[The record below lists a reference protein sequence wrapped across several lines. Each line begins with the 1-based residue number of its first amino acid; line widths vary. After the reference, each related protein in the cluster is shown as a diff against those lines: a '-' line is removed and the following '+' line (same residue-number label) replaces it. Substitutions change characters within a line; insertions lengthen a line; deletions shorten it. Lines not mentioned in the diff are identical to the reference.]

1 MNQIKGI
8 SPEMSNKILN
18 YVNGRAKSPEE
29 RQAMINDMLPEAV
42 EYEKQQKMRTERDA
56 MKNQLRERISKETRW
71 KQANQLQFWL
81 RSAILS
87 DMVRD
92 YARKSWGNVQGLDN
106 DEELLNA
113 FLAKNPTQAK
123 TVERYLNWELSNLDI
138 GKRLWFIQNGQTVEQ
153 EIQTPWFWRQA
164 GQIGKDVVGGVLDS
178 IVWLPKLAGKGIGNA
193 IARTAKQ
200 FWANGQK
207 VDALNQSWKDSLD
220 GKNNLGLGSDLG
232 QDQDSI
238 TYNTTNT
245 LADIAQTAVPWGI
258 VRTWAKGVQIA
269 NTTTKVGASLTKIFP
284 KMANFINKTEKGADF
299 VIWLINKAGGQVDH
313 LTQKAPILWKMLKNG
328 VEGISDT
335 VLFNAVNW
343 ETTNLEEAWIG
354 AGIGGALPVLWKALW
369 WVGNKAKNLI
379 GNSASKLELNGIL
392 NPAKLETIQQ
402 QLITE
407 GSMLPWKATPQDVG
421 KWMLERG
428 FKGSKGDI
436 VSQLNAHAQ
445 KSKSLV
451 DELLS
456 LSNSTHKVSEV
467 NEALEMLAKDY
478 STTPGLTNKAD
489 EILGMIK
496 SEYSLSEM
504 NKVKRYLDDAYNM
517 FNKNWTETA
526 GLKAEGLR
534 NIRQGI
540 KKTIEE
546 VAESEGLGNIRML
559 NNETQIARGLAD
571 GIGRKDKAD
580 IVREL
585 LSPFSSARNGAIL
598 GGLGGGVNPNDSL
611 PERIW
616 NMAKWAIIGGIL
628 GSTKFKTNVAN
639 LLKNLGGIE
648 KKEITQR
655 IATNGVSKLSEK
667 SIKTLEPVLEKVVQD
682 WDLDD
687 LISNIQRWKIGWN
700 LAEGKYNWSNV
711 LDSKNL
717 INGEKNLNKGST
729 FWRDFAE
736 NWGSRIDGSAWG
748 YNWASEWAIQGEFWS
763 LAQSDGTSKRSIVSD
778 NPTNFR
784 DLTINLKNANPKWP
798 FMDVHSIDEYAN
810 YKNFVSEDK
819 QAVISVKPD
828 GDIINFI
835 SNGKWAWKE
844 LMFSAIENWGNKM
857 DNYWEWLVG
866 YYERFWFEP
875 VAKVKFNREYA
886 PEGRDFEKFS
896 EPYIYVM
903 KHNWDA
909 PWVVRSK
916 YWSYPHKT
924 MAELKNLPTMEYDEA
939 LAYRDS
945 LLESRKMPSENFWSS
960 QTKGAILANR
970 KGYEGAKQELDNFL
984 DELAS
989 THNGKAIKTSLKFL
1003 NNDGSIREDGI
1014 KRILEKAS
1022 KKKWGI
1028 NEVNDIVRGTVLVK
1042 NTENLKSVVQDLV
1055 ERGISFD
1062 DKFTNPTILGY
1073 KDISFNY
1080 PTSKGI
1086 KAETQINIPEM
1097 IVAKEWEDAVK
1108 HGMLDQAT
1116 YDAII
1121 KKAWVKGGLG
1131 HKYYEQRRA
1140 LDEQLKN
1147 VPKSQQEGI
1156 ERQMRQIEIESQT
1169 YYAKFK

>member
-534 NIRQGI
+534 NIRQTI

-546 VAESEGLGNIRML
+546 VAESEGLGNIKML

-571 GIGRKDKAD
+571 GIGRKDKSD

-628 GSTKFKTNVAN
+628 GSTKFKSNVAN

-667 SIKTLEPVLEKVVQD
+667 SIKTLSPILEEM
-682 WDLDD
+682 
-687 LISNIQRWKIGWN
+687 IGQW
-700 LAEGKYNWSNV
+700 
-711 LDSKNL
+711 
-717 INGEKNLNKGST
+717 
-729 FWRDFAE
+729 
-736 NWGSRIDGSAWG
+736 
-748 YNWASEWAIQGEFWS
+748 
-763 LAQSDGTSKRSIVSD
+763 
-778 NPTNFR
+778 
-784 DLTINLKNANPKWP
+784 
-798 FMDVHSIDEYAN
+798 
-810 YKNFVSEDK
+810 
-819 QAVISVKPD
+819 D
-828 GDIINFI
+828 GDIDNLIAEAKNTTLKTFWNFKDI
-835 SNGKWAWKE
+835 DIYSKNEAFG
-844 LMFSAIENWGNKM
+844 
-857 DNYWEWLVG
+857 
-866 YYERFWFEP
+866 RFVSP
-875 VAKVKFNREYA
+875 
-886 PEGRDFEKFS
+886 
-896 EPYIYVM
+896 
-903 KHNWDA
+903 
-909 PWVVRSK
+909 
-916 YWSYPHKT
+916 
-924 MAELKNLPTMEYDEA
+924 
-939 LAYRDS
+939 
-945 LLESRKMPSENFWSS
+945 
-960 QTKGAILANR
+960 
-970 KGYEGAKQELDNFL
+970 
-984 DELAS
+984 
-989 THNGKAIKTSLKFL
+989 SLKEKTANWL
-1003 NNDGSIREDGI
+1003 SRHTQEKMGI
-1014 KRILEKAS
+1014 
-1022 KKKWGI
+1022 
-1028 NEVNDIVRGTVLVK
+1028 
-1042 NTENLKSVVQDLV
+1042 
-1055 ERGISFD
+1055 
-1062 DKFTNPTILGY
+1062 
-1073 KDISFNY
+1073 
-1080 PTSKGI
+1080 
-1086 KAETQINIPEM
+1086 
-1097 IVAKEWEDAVK
+1097 
-1108 HGMLDQAT
+1108 LDQALKRYGHKGVKAEDFWASYLLPEVLDDPKLYEKYPQLKDTQIIFADFHTSQKRWLQSGGSIFINSKLYEKDPTNLRSTIVHEIQHIKQDIKGMPKVYEDADIRKLDQRYMDDPREIDARRKQQEYLDFVDSQNITTKTISEKDWDYLQDGLKRKT
-1116 YDAII
+1116 YKSIKIKEIDPRLQKILQQDWITEIPRGHLISSNGIKHIFKWHWENAPWLRHNEIPVREKDIKLIPTII
-1121 KKAWVKGGLG
+1121 KEADNISMSPKVNNRGQKVIIYEKKIWND
-1131 HKYYEQRRA
+1131 YYYLEA
-1140 LDEQLKN
+1140 INNKWFLET
-1147 VPKSQQEGI
+1147 
-1156 ERQMRQIEIESQT
+1156 QT
-1169 YYAKFK
+1169 MYINQ

>member
-1 MNQIKGI
+1 MNYQIKGV

-18 YVNGRAKSPEE
+18 YVNSKANSPEE

-42 EYEKQQKMRTERDA
+42 EYEKQQKTRTERDA

-138 GKRLWFIQNGQTVEQ
+138 GKRLWFIQNWQDINIEQ
-153 EIQTPWFWRQA
+153 EIQSPGFWRKVGQA
-164 GQIGKDVVGGVLDS
+164 GKDVVGGVLDS

-200 FWANGQK
+200 FWVNGQK

-284 KMANFINKTEKGADF
+284 KMANFINKTEKGADLVAWF
-299 VIWLINKAGGQVDH
+299 LNKAWGKVDL
-313 LTQKAPILWKMLKNG
+313 LTQKAPILWKMLKSG
-328 VEGISDT
+328 FEGASDT
-335 VLFNAVNW
+335 VLFNAVNGEGTDASEMW
-343 ETTNLEEAWIG
+343 VG
-354 AGIGGALPVLWKALW
+354 AGIGAAFPVLWKALW

-489 EILGMIK
+489 EILRMIK

-628 GSTKFKTNVAN
+628 GSTKFKSNVAN

-655 IATNGVSKLSEK
+655 IATNGASKLSEK
-667 SIKTLEPVLEKVVQD
+667 SIKTLSPILEEMIGQ
-682 WDLDD
+682 WDGDIDNLIAEAKNTTLKTFWNFKDIDIYSKNEVFGRFVSPALKEKTVSWLSRYTQEKMGILDQALKRYGHKGVKAEDFWASYLLPEVLDD
-687 LISNIQRWKIGWN
+687 PKLYEKYPQLKDTQVIFADFHTSQKRWLQSGGSIFINSKLYEKDPRNLRSTIVHEIQHIKQDIKGMPKVYEDADIRKLDQRYMDDPREIDARRKQQEYLDFVDSQKESGNSFEILQKEFPNVKEVGEWEFGKIY
-700 LAEGKYNWSNV
+700 EGV
-711 LDSKNL
+711 
-717 INGEKNLNKGST
+717 KGS
-729 FWRDFAE
+729 DAE
-736 NWGSRIDGSAWG
+736 RLLIKQKWGEVRGA
-748 YNWASEWAIQGEFWS
+748 Y
-763 LAQSDGTSKRSIVSD
+763 
-778 NPTNFR
+778 
-784 DLTINLKNANPKWP
+784 
-798 FMDVHSIDEYAN
+798 N
-810 YKNFVSEDK
+810 YKNEPVDLIWGKYDSSKKTWLGLAKIVKKHPEALGKIQWYLDNLPETFRDK
-819 QAVISVKPD
+819 ETIVLWNEYSIAVIKLQYH
-828 GDIINFI
+828 G
-835 SNGKWAWKE
+835 
-844 LMFSAIENWGNKM
+844 ENK
-857 DNYWEWLVG
+857 
-866 YYERFWFEP
+866 
-875 VAKVKFNREYA
+875 
-886 PEGRDFEKFS
+886 
-896 EPYIYVM
+896 
-903 KHNWDA
+903 
-909 PWVVRSK
+909 
-916 YWSYPHKT
+916 
-924 MAELKNLPTMEYDEA
+924 
-939 LAYRDS
+939 
-945 LLESRKMPSENFWSS
+945 
-960 QTKGAILANR
+960 
-970 KGYEGAKQELDNFL
+970 
-984 DELAS
+984 
-989 THNGKAIKTSLKFL
+989 
-1003 NNDGSIREDGI
+1003 
-1014 KRILEKAS
+1014 KRIMTAYEK
-1022 KKKWGI
+1022 
-1028 NEVNDIVRGTVLVK
+1028 N
-1042 NTENLKSVVQDLV
+1042 
-1055 ERGISFD
+1055 
-1062 DKFTNPTILGY
+1062 
-1073 KDISFNY
+1073 
-1080 PTSKGI
+1080 
-1086 KAETQINIPEM
+1086 
-1097 IVAKEWEDAVK
+1097 
-1108 HGMLDQAT
+1108 
-1116 YDAII
+1116 
-1121 KKAWVKGGLG
+1121 
-1131 HKYYEQRRA
+1131 
-1140 LDEQLKN
+1140 
-1147 VPKSQQEGI
+1147 
-1156 ERQMRQIEIESQT
+1156 
-1169 YYAKFK
+1169 

>member
-1 MNQIKGI
+1 MNYQIKGV

-18 YVNGRAKSPEE
+18 YVNSKANSPEE

-123 TVERYLNWELSNLDI
+123 TIERYLNWELSNLDI

-628 GSTKFKTNVAN
+628 GSTKFKSNVAN

-655 IATNGVSKLSEK
+655 IATNWASKLSEK
-667 SIKTLEPVLEKVVQD
+667 SVKTLSPILEEMIGQ
-682 WDLDD
+682 WDGDIDNLIAEAKNTTLKTFWNFNDIDIYSKNEAFGRFVAPSLKEKTASWLSRHTQEKMGILDQALKRYGHKGVKTEDFWASYLLPEVLDD
-687 LISNIQRWKIGWN
+687 PKLYEKYPQLKDTQVIFADFHTSQKRWLQSGGSIFINSKLYEKDPRNLRSTIVHEIQHIKQDIKGMPKVYEDADIRKLDQRYMDDPREIDARRKQQEYLDFVDSQKKSGNSFEILQKEFPNVKEVGEWEFGKIY
-700 LAEGKYNWSNV
+700 EGV
-711 LDSKNL
+711 
-717 INGEKNLNKGST
+717 KGS
-729 FWRDFAE
+729 DAE
-736 NWGSRIDGSAWG
+736 RLLIKQKWGEVRGA
-748 YNWASEWAIQGEFWS
+748 Y
-763 LAQSDGTSKRSIVSD
+763 
-778 NPTNFR
+778 
-784 DLTINLKNANPKWP
+784 
-798 FMDVHSIDEYAN
+798 N
-810 YKNFVSEDK
+810 YKNEPVDLIWGKYDSSKKTWLGLAKIVKKHPEALGKIQWYLDNLPETFRDK
-819 QAVISVKPD
+819 ETIVLWNEYSIAVIKLQYH
-828 GDIINFI
+828 G
-835 SNGKWAWKE
+835 
-844 LMFSAIENWGNKM
+844 ENK
-857 DNYWEWLVG
+857 
-866 YYERFWFEP
+866 
-875 VAKVKFNREYA
+875 
-886 PEGRDFEKFS
+886 
-896 EPYIYVM
+896 
-903 KHNWDA
+903 
-909 PWVVRSK
+909 
-916 YWSYPHKT
+916 
-924 MAELKNLPTMEYDEA
+924 
-939 LAYRDS
+939 
-945 LLESRKMPSENFWSS
+945 
-960 QTKGAILANR
+960 
-970 KGYEGAKQELDNFL
+970 
-984 DELAS
+984 
-989 THNGKAIKTSLKFL
+989 
-1003 NNDGSIREDGI
+1003 
-1014 KRILEKAS
+1014 KRIMTAYEK
-1022 KKKWGI
+1022 
-1028 NEVNDIVRGTVLVK
+1028 N
-1042 NTENLKSVVQDLV
+1042 
-1055 ERGISFD
+1055 
-1062 DKFTNPTILGY
+1062 
-1073 KDISFNY
+1073 
-1080 PTSKGI
+1080 
-1086 KAETQINIPEM
+1086 
-1097 IVAKEWEDAVK
+1097 
-1108 HGMLDQAT
+1108 
-1116 YDAII
+1116 
-1121 KKAWVKGGLG
+1121 
-1131 HKYYEQRRA
+1131 
-1140 LDEQLKN
+1140 
-1147 VPKSQQEGI
+1147 
-1156 ERQMRQIEIESQT
+1156 
-1169 YYAKFK
+1169 

>member
-1 MNQIKGI
+1 MNYQIKGV

-18 YVNGRAKSPEE
+18 YVNSKANSPEE

-123 TVERYLNWELSNLDI
+123 TVERYLNWELNNLDI

-343 ETTNLEEAWIG
+343 ETTNLEEAGIG

-598 GGLGGGVNPNDSL
+598 GGIGGGATPNDSL

-616 NMAKWAIIGGIL
+616 NIAKWAIIGGII
-628 GSTKFKTNVAN
+628 GNTKFKSNVAN

-655 IATNGVSKLSEK
+655 IATKWASKLSEK
-667 SIKTLEPVLEKVVQD
+667 SVKTLSPILEEMIGQ
-682 WDLDD
+682 WDGDIDNLIAEAKNTTLKTFWNFNDIDIYSKNEAFGRFVAPSLKEKTASWLSRHTQEKMGILDQALKRYGHKGVKAEDFWASYLLPEVLDD
-687 LISNIQRWKIGWN
+687 PKLYEKYPQLKDTQVIFADFHTSQKRWLQSGGSIFINSKLYEKDPRNLRSTIVHEIQHIKQDIKGMPKVYEDADIRKLDQRYMDDPREIDARRKQQEYLDFVDSQKKSGNSFEILQKEFPNVKEVGEWEFGKIY
-700 LAEGKYNWSNV
+700 EGV
-711 LDSKNL
+711 
-717 INGEKNLNKGST
+717 KGS
-729 FWRDFAE
+729 DAE
-736 NWGSRIDGSAWG
+736 RLLIKQKWGEVRGA
-748 YNWASEWAIQGEFWS
+748 Y
-763 LAQSDGTSKRSIVSD
+763 
-778 NPTNFR
+778 
-784 DLTINLKNANPKWP
+784 
-798 FMDVHSIDEYAN
+798 N
-810 YKNFVSEDK
+810 YKNEPVDLIWGKYDSSKKTWLGLAKIVKKHPEALGKIQWYLDNLPETFRDK
-819 QAVISVKPD
+819 ETIVLWNEYSIAVIKLQYH
-828 GDIINFI
+828 G
-835 SNGKWAWKE
+835 
-844 LMFSAIENWGNKM
+844 ENK
-857 DNYWEWLVG
+857 
-866 YYERFWFEP
+866 
-875 VAKVKFNREYA
+875 
-886 PEGRDFEKFS
+886 
-896 EPYIYVM
+896 
-903 KHNWDA
+903 
-909 PWVVRSK
+909 
-916 YWSYPHKT
+916 
-924 MAELKNLPTMEYDEA
+924 
-939 LAYRDS
+939 
-945 LLESRKMPSENFWSS
+945 
-960 QTKGAILANR
+960 
-970 KGYEGAKQELDNFL
+970 
-984 DELAS
+984 
-989 THNGKAIKTSLKFL
+989 
-1003 NNDGSIREDGI
+1003 
-1014 KRILEKAS
+1014 KRIMTAYEK
-1022 KKKWGI
+1022 
-1028 NEVNDIVRGTVLVK
+1028 N
-1042 NTENLKSVVQDLV
+1042 
-1055 ERGISFD
+1055 
-1062 DKFTNPTILGY
+1062 
-1073 KDISFNY
+1073 
-1080 PTSKGI
+1080 
-1086 KAETQINIPEM
+1086 
-1097 IVAKEWEDAVK
+1097 
-1108 HGMLDQAT
+1108 
-1116 YDAII
+1116 
-1121 KKAWVKGGLG
+1121 
-1131 HKYYEQRRA
+1131 
-1140 LDEQLKN
+1140 
-1147 VPKSQQEGI
+1147 
-1156 ERQMRQIEIESQT
+1156 
-1169 YYAKFK
+1169 

>member
-1 MNQIKGI
+1 
-8 SPEMSNKILN
+8 MSNKILN

-29 RQAMINDMLPEAV
+29 RQSMINDMLPEAV

-123 TVERYLNWELSNLDI
+123 TVEKYLNWELSNLDI

-200 FWANGQK
+200 FWANEQK

-245 LADIAQTAVPWGI
+245 LADIAQVATPWG
-258 VRTWAKGVQIA
+258 RTRAGGKGIQLA
-269 NTTTKVGASLTKIFP
+269 NTSTKIGTTLTKLFP
-284 KMANFINKTEKGADF
+284 KMANAINKTEKGADF

-496 SEYSLSEM
+496 NEYSLSEM

-628 GSTKFKTNVAN
+628 GSTKFKSNVAN

-655 IATNGVSKLSEK
+655 IATNWASKLSEK
-667 SIKTLEPVLEKVVQD
+667 SVKTLSPILEEM
-682 WDLDD
+682 
-687 LISNIQRWKIGWN
+687 IGQW
-700 LAEGKYNWSNV
+700 
-711 LDSKNL
+711 
-717 INGEKNLNKGST
+717 
-729 FWRDFAE
+729 
-736 NWGSRIDGSAWG
+736 
-748 YNWASEWAIQGEFWS
+748 
-763 LAQSDGTSKRSIVSD
+763 
-778 NPTNFR
+778 
-784 DLTINLKNANPKWP
+784 
-798 FMDVHSIDEYAN
+798 
-810 YKNFVSEDK
+810 
-819 QAVISVKPD
+819 D
-828 GDIINFI
+828 GDIDNLIAEAKNTTLKTFWNFNDI
-835 SNGKWAWKE
+835 DIYSKNEAFG
-844 LMFSAIENWGNKM
+844 
-857 DNYWEWLVG
+857 
-866 YYERFWFEP
+866 RF
-875 VAKVKFNREYA
+875 VA
-886 PEGRDFEKFS
+886 P
-896 EPYIYVM
+896 
-903 KHNWDA
+903 
-909 PWVVRSK
+909 
-916 YWSYPHKT
+916 
-924 MAELKNLPTMEYDEA
+924 
-939 LAYRDS
+939 
-945 LLESRKMPSENFWSS
+945 
-960 QTKGAILANR
+960 
-970 KGYEGAKQELDNFL
+970 
-984 DELAS
+984 
-989 THNGKAIKTSLKFL
+989 SLKEKTANWL
-1003 NNDGSIREDGI
+1003 SRHTQEKMGI
-1014 KRILEKAS
+1014 
-1022 KKKWGI
+1022 
-1028 NEVNDIVRGTVLVK
+1028 
-1042 NTENLKSVVQDLV
+1042 
-1055 ERGISFD
+1055 
-1062 DKFTNPTILGY
+1062 
-1073 KDISFNY
+1073 
-1080 PTSKGI
+1080 
-1086 KAETQINIPEM
+1086 
-1097 IVAKEWEDAVK
+1097 
-1108 HGMLDQAT
+1108 LDQALKRYGHKGVKAEDFWASYLLPEVLDDPKLYEKYPQLKDTQVIFADFHTSQKRWLQSGGSIFINSKLYEKDPRNLRSTIVHEIQHIKQDIKGMPKVYEDADIRKLDQRYMDDPREIDARRKQQEYLDFVDSQNTTSKTISEKDWAYLQDGLNSKT
-1116 YDAII
+1116 YKSIKIKEIDPRLQKILQQDWITEIPRGHLISSNGIKHIFKWHWENAPWLRHNEIPVREKDIKLIPTII
-1121 KKAWVKGGLG
+1121 KEADNISMSPKVNNRGQKVIIYEKKIWND
-1131 HKYYEQRRA
+1131 YYYLEA
-1140 LDEQLKN
+1140 INNKWFLET
-1147 VPKSQQEGI
+1147 
-1156 ERQMRQIEIESQT
+1156 QT
-1169 YYAKFK
+1169 MYINQ

>member
-1 MNQIKGI
+1 MNYQIKGV

-18 YVNGRAKSPEE
+18 YVNSKANSPEE

-42 EYEKQQKMRTERDA
+42 EYEKQQKTRTERDA

-92 YARKSWGNVQGLDN
+92 YARKSWGNIQGLDN

-123 TVERYLNWELSNLDI
+123 TVEKYLNWELSNLDI

-445 KSKSLV
+445 KSRNLV
-451 DELLS
+451 DELLW
-456 LSNSTHKVSEV
+456 LSNSTHRVNEV
-467 NEALEMLAKDY
+467 NQALEMLSKDY
-478 STTPGLTNKAD
+478 LEYPWLKEKASEIVGLMK
-489 EILGMIK
+489 E
-496 SEYSLSEM
+496 EYTLSEM
-504 NKVKRYLDDAYNM
+504 NKVKRHLDDAYNM

-598 GGLGGGVNPNDSL
+598 GGIWGGATPNDSL

-616 NMAKWAIIGGIL
+616 NIAKWAIIGGII
-628 GSTKFKTNVAN
+628 GNTKFKSNVAN

-655 IATNGVSKLSEK
+655 IATNGGSKLSEK
-667 SIKTLEPVLEKVVQD
+667 SIKTLSPILEEMIGQ
-682 WDLDD
+682 WDGDIDNLIAEAKNTTLKTFWNFNDIDIYSKNEAFGRFVAPSLKEKTASWLSRHTQEKMGILDQALKRYGHKGVKAEDFWASYLLPEVLDD
-687 LISNIQRWKIGWN
+687 PKLYEKYPQLKDTQVIFADFHTSQKRWLQSGGSIFINSKLYEKDPRNLRSTIVHEIQHIKQDIKGMPKVYEDADIRKLDQRYMDDPREIDARRKQQEYLDFVDSQKKSGNSFEILQKEFPNVKEVGEWEFGKIY
-700 LAEGKYNWSNV
+700 EGV
-711 LDSKNL
+711 
-717 INGEKNLNKGST
+717 KGS
-729 FWRDFAE
+729 DAE
-736 NWGSRIDGSAWG
+736 RLLIKQKWGEVRGA
-748 YNWASEWAIQGEFWS
+748 Y
-763 LAQSDGTSKRSIVSD
+763 
-778 NPTNFR
+778 
-784 DLTINLKNANPKWP
+784 
-798 FMDVHSIDEYAN
+798 N
-810 YKNFVSEDK
+810 YKNEPVDLIWGKYDSSKKTWLGLAKIVKKHPEALGKIQWYLDNLPETFRDK
-819 QAVISVKPD
+819 ETIVLWNEYSIAVIKLQYH
-828 GDIINFI
+828 G
-835 SNGKWAWKE
+835 
-844 LMFSAIENWGNKM
+844 ENK
-857 DNYWEWLVG
+857 
-866 YYERFWFEP
+866 
-875 VAKVKFNREYA
+875 
-886 PEGRDFEKFS
+886 
-896 EPYIYVM
+896 
-903 KHNWDA
+903 
-909 PWVVRSK
+909 
-916 YWSYPHKT
+916 
-924 MAELKNLPTMEYDEA
+924 
-939 LAYRDS
+939 
-945 LLESRKMPSENFWSS
+945 
-960 QTKGAILANR
+960 
-970 KGYEGAKQELDNFL
+970 
-984 DELAS
+984 
-989 THNGKAIKTSLKFL
+989 
-1003 NNDGSIREDGI
+1003 
-1014 KRILEKAS
+1014 KRIMTAYEK
-1022 KKKWGI
+1022 
-1028 NEVNDIVRGTVLVK
+1028 N
-1042 NTENLKSVVQDLV
+1042 
-1055 ERGISFD
+1055 
-1062 DKFTNPTILGY
+1062 
-1073 KDISFNY
+1073 
-1080 PTSKGI
+1080 
-1086 KAETQINIPEM
+1086 
-1097 IVAKEWEDAVK
+1097 
-1108 HGMLDQAT
+1108 
-1116 YDAII
+1116 
-1121 KKAWVKGGLG
+1121 
-1131 HKYYEQRRA
+1131 
-1140 LDEQLKN
+1140 
-1147 VPKSQQEGI
+1147 
-1156 ERQMRQIEIESQT
+1156 
-1169 YYAKFK
+1169 

>member
-1 MNQIKGI
+1 
-8 SPEMSNKILN
+8 MSNKILN

-178 IVWLPKLAGKGIGNA
+178 IVWLPKLAGKGIGNV

-354 AGIGGALPVLWKALW
+354 VGIGGALPVLWKALW

-628 GSTKFKTNVAN
+628 GSTKFKSNVAN

-655 IATNGVSKLSEK
+655 IATNGGSKLSEK
-667 SIKTLEPVLEKVVQD
+667 SIKTLSPILEEM
-682 WDLDD
+682 
-687 LISNIQRWKIGWN
+687 IGQW
-700 LAEGKYNWSNV
+700 
-711 LDSKNL
+711 
-717 INGEKNLNKGST
+717 
-729 FWRDFAE
+729 
-736 NWGSRIDGSAWG
+736 
-748 YNWASEWAIQGEFWS
+748 
-763 LAQSDGTSKRSIVSD
+763 
-778 NPTNFR
+778 
-784 DLTINLKNANPKWP
+784 
-798 FMDVHSIDEYAN
+798 
-810 YKNFVSEDK
+810 
-819 QAVISVKPD
+819 D
-828 GDIINFI
+828 GDIDNLIAEAKNTTLKTFWNFNDI
-835 SNGKWAWKE
+835 DIYSKNEAFG
-844 LMFSAIENWGNKM
+844 
-857 DNYWEWLVG
+857 
-866 YYERFWFEP
+866 RF
-875 VAKVKFNREYA
+875 VA
-886 PEGRDFEKFS
+886 P
-896 EPYIYVM
+896 
-903 KHNWDA
+903 
-909 PWVVRSK
+909 
-916 YWSYPHKT
+916 
-924 MAELKNLPTMEYDEA
+924 
-939 LAYRDS
+939 
-945 LLESRKMPSENFWSS
+945 
-960 QTKGAILANR
+960 
-970 KGYEGAKQELDNFL
+970 
-984 DELAS
+984 
-989 THNGKAIKTSLKFL
+989 SLKEKTANWL
-1003 NNDGSIREDGI
+1003 SRHTQEKMGI
-1014 KRILEKAS
+1014 
-1022 KKKWGI
+1022 
-1028 NEVNDIVRGTVLVK
+1028 
-1042 NTENLKSVVQDLV
+1042 
-1055 ERGISFD
+1055 
-1062 DKFTNPTILGY
+1062 
-1073 KDISFNY
+1073 
-1080 PTSKGI
+1080 
-1086 KAETQINIPEM
+1086 
-1097 IVAKEWEDAVK
+1097 
-1108 HGMLDQAT
+1108 LDQALKRYGHKGVKAEDFWASYLLPEVLDDPKLYEKYPQLKDTQVIFADFHTSQKRWLQSGGSIFINSKLYEKDPRNLRSTIVHEIQHIKQDIKGMPKVYEDADIRKLDQRYMDDPREIDARRKQQEYLDFVDSQNTTSKTISEKDWAYLQDGLNSKT
-1116 YDAII
+1116 YKSIKIKEIDPRLQKILQQDWITEIPRGHLISSNGIKHIFKWHWENAPWLRHNEIPVREKDIKLIPTII
-1121 KKAWVKGGLG
+1121 KEADNISMSPKVNNRGQKVIIYEKKIWND
-1131 HKYYEQRRA
+1131 YYYLEA
-1140 LDEQLKN
+1140 INNKWFLET
-1147 VPKSQQEGI
+1147 
-1156 ERQMRQIEIESQT
+1156 QT
-1169 YYAKFK
+1169 MYINQ

>member
-1 MNQIKGI
+1 
-8 SPEMSNKILN
+8 MSNKILN

-354 AGIGGALPVLWKALW
+354 VGIGGALPVLWKALW

-628 GSTKFKTNVAN
+628 GSTKFKSNVAN

-655 IATNGVSKLSEK
+655 IATNGGSKLSEK
-667 SIKTLEPVLEKVVQD
+667 SIKTLSPILEEM
-682 WDLDD
+682 
-687 LISNIQRWKIGWN
+687 IGQW
-700 LAEGKYNWSNV
+700 
-711 LDSKNL
+711 
-717 INGEKNLNKGST
+717 
-729 FWRDFAE
+729 
-736 NWGSRIDGSAWG
+736 
-748 YNWASEWAIQGEFWS
+748 
-763 LAQSDGTSKRSIVSD
+763 
-778 NPTNFR
+778 
-784 DLTINLKNANPKWP
+784 
-798 FMDVHSIDEYAN
+798 
-810 YKNFVSEDK
+810 
-819 QAVISVKPD
+819 D
-828 GDIINFI
+828 GDIDNLIAEAKNTTLKTFWNFNDI
-835 SNGKWAWKE
+835 DIYSKNEAFG
-844 LMFSAIENWGNKM
+844 
-857 DNYWEWLVG
+857 
-866 YYERFWFEP
+866 RF
-875 VAKVKFNREYA
+875 VA
-886 PEGRDFEKFS
+886 P
-896 EPYIYVM
+896 
-903 KHNWDA
+903 
-909 PWVVRSK
+909 
-916 YWSYPHKT
+916 
-924 MAELKNLPTMEYDEA
+924 
-939 LAYRDS
+939 
-945 LLESRKMPSENFWSS
+945 
-960 QTKGAILANR
+960 
-970 KGYEGAKQELDNFL
+970 
-984 DELAS
+984 
-989 THNGKAIKTSLKFL
+989 SLKEKTANWL
-1003 NNDGSIREDGI
+1003 SRHTQEKMGI
-1014 KRILEKAS
+1014 
-1022 KKKWGI
+1022 
-1028 NEVNDIVRGTVLVK
+1028 
-1042 NTENLKSVVQDLV
+1042 
-1055 ERGISFD
+1055 
-1062 DKFTNPTILGY
+1062 
-1073 KDISFNY
+1073 
-1080 PTSKGI
+1080 
-1086 KAETQINIPEM
+1086 
-1097 IVAKEWEDAVK
+1097 
-1108 HGMLDQAT
+1108 LDQALKRYGHKGVKAEDFWASYLLPEVLDDPKLYEKYPQLKDTQVIFADFHTSQKRWLQSGGSIFINSKLYEKDPRNLRSTIVHEIQHIKQDIKGMPKVYEDADIRKLDQRYMDDPREIDARRKQQEYLDFVDSQNTTSKTISEKDWAYLQDGLNSKT
-1116 YDAII
+1116 YKSIKIKEIDPRLQKILQQDWITEIPRGHLISSNGIKHIFKWHWENAPWLRHNEIPVREKDIKLIPTII
-1121 KKAWVKGGLG
+1121 KEADNISMSPKVNNRGQKVIIYEKKIWND
-1131 HKYYEQRRA
+1131 YYYLEA
-1140 LDEQLKN
+1140 INNKWFLET
-1147 VPKSQQEGI
+1147 
-1156 ERQMRQIEIESQT
+1156 QT
-1169 YYAKFK
+1169 MYINQ

>member
-1 MNQIKGI
+1 M
-8 SPEMSNKILN
+8 
-18 YVNGRAKSPEE
+18 
-29 RQAMINDMLPEAV
+29 
-42 EYEKQQKMRTERDA
+42 
-56 MKNQLRERISKETRW
+56 
-71 KQANQLQFWL
+71 

-92 YARKSWGNVQGLDN
+92 YARNSGGNVKGLDN

-138 GKRLWFIQNGQTVEQ
+138 CKRLWFIQNWQDINIEQ
-153 EIQTPWFWRQA
+153 EIQSPGFWRKV
-164 GQIGKDVVGGVLDS
+164 GQVGKDVVGGVLDS

-207 VDALNQSWKDSLD
+207 VDAFNQSWKDSLD

-245 LADIAQTAVPWGI
+245 LADIAQVATPWG
-258 VRTWAKGVQIA
+258 RTRVGGKGIQLA
-269 NTTTKVGASLTKIFP
+269 NTSTKIGTTLTKLFP
-284 KMANFINKTEKGADF
+284 KMANAINKTEKGADF

-343 ETTNLEEAWIG
+343 ETTNLEEAGIG

-467 NEALEMLAKDY
+467 NEALEMLSKDY
-478 STTPGLTNKAD
+478 LEYPWLKEKASEIVGLMK
-489 EILGMIK
+489 E
-496 SEYSLSEM
+496 EYTLSEM
-504 NKVKRYLDDAYNM
+504 NKVKRHLDDAYNM

-628 GSTKFKTNVAN
+628 GSTKFKSNVAN

-648 KKEITQR
+648 KKEIAQR

-667 SIKTLEPVLEKVVQD
+667 SIKTLSPILEEM
-682 WDLDD
+682 
-687 LISNIQRWKIGWN
+687 IGQW
-700 LAEGKYNWSNV
+700 
-711 LDSKNL
+711 
-717 INGEKNLNKGST
+717 
-729 FWRDFAE
+729 
-736 NWGSRIDGSAWG
+736 
-748 YNWASEWAIQGEFWS
+748 
-763 LAQSDGTSKRSIVSD
+763 
-778 NPTNFR
+778 
-784 DLTINLKNANPKWP
+784 
-798 FMDVHSIDEYAN
+798 
-810 YKNFVSEDK
+810 
-819 QAVISVKPD
+819 D
-828 GDIINFI
+828 GDIDNLIAEAKNTTLKTFWNFKDI
-835 SNGKWAWKE
+835 DIYSKNEAFG
-844 LMFSAIENWGNKM
+844 
-857 DNYWEWLVG
+857 
-866 YYERFWFEP
+866 RFVSP
-875 VAKVKFNREYA
+875 
-886 PEGRDFEKFS
+886 
-896 EPYIYVM
+896 
-903 KHNWDA
+903 
-909 PWVVRSK
+909 
-916 YWSYPHKT
+916 
-924 MAELKNLPTMEYDEA
+924 
-939 LAYRDS
+939 
-945 LLESRKMPSENFWSS
+945 
-960 QTKGAILANR
+960 
-970 KGYEGAKQELDNFL
+970 
-984 DELAS
+984 
-989 THNGKAIKTSLKFL
+989 SLKEKTANWL
-1003 NNDGSIREDGI
+1003 SRHTQEKMGI
-1014 KRILEKAS
+1014 
-1022 KKKWGI
+1022 
-1028 NEVNDIVRGTVLVK
+1028 
-1042 NTENLKSVVQDLV
+1042 
-1055 ERGISFD
+1055 
-1062 DKFTNPTILGY
+1062 
-1073 KDISFNY
+1073 
-1080 PTSKGI
+1080 
-1086 KAETQINIPEM
+1086 
-1097 IVAKEWEDAVK
+1097 
-1108 HGMLDQAT
+1108 LDQALKRYGHKGVKAEDFWASYLLPEVLDDPKLYEKYPQLKDTQIIFADFHTSQKRWLQSGGSIFINSKLYEKDPTNLRSTIVHEIQHIKQDIKGMPKVYEDADIRKLDQRYMDDPREIDARRKQQEYLDFVDSQNITTKTISEKDWDYLQDGLKRKT
-1116 YDAII
+1116 YKSIKIKEIDPRLQKILQQDWITEIPRGHLISSNGIKHIFKWHWENAPWLRHNEIPVREKDIKLIPTII
-1121 KKAWVKGGLG
+1121 KEADNISMSPKVNNRGQKVIIYEKKIWND
-1131 HKYYEQRRA
+1131 YYYLEA
-1140 LDEQLKN
+1140 INNKWFLET
-1147 VPKSQQEGI
+1147 
-1156 ERQMRQIEIESQT
+1156 QT
-1169 YYAKFK
+1169 MYINQ

>member
-1 MNQIKGI
+1 
-8 SPEMSNKILN
+8 MSNKILN
-18 YVNGRAKSPEE
+18 YVNSKANSPEE

-42 EYEKQQKMRTERDA
+42 EYEKQQKTRTERDA

-92 YARKSWGNVQGLDN
+92 YARKSWGNIQGLDN

-123 TVERYLNWELSNLDI
+123 TVEKYLNWELSNLDI

-238 TYNTTNT
+238 AYNTTNT
-245 LADIAQTAVPWGI
+245 LADIAQTAIPWGI

-284 KMANFINKTEKGADF
+284 KMANFINKTEKGADL
-299 VIWLINKAGGQVDH
+299 VAWLLNKAWGNVDL
-313 LTQKAPILWKMLKNG
+313 LTQKAPILWKMLKSG
-328 VEGISDT
+328 FEGASDT
-335 VLFNAVNW
+335 VLFNAVNGEGTDTSEMW
-343 ETTNLEEAWIG
+343 VG
-354 AGIGGALPVLWKALW
+354 AGIGAAFPVLWKALW
-369 WVGNKAKNLI
+369 WIGNKAKNLI

-436 VSQLNAHAQ
+436 VNQLNAHAQ
-445 KSKSLV
+445 KSRNLV
-451 DELLS
+451 DELLW
-456 LSNSTHKVSEV
+456 LSNSTHRVNEV
-467 NEALEMLAKDY
+467 NQALEMLSKDY
-478 STTPGLTNKAD
+478 LEYPWLKEKASEIVGLMK
-489 EILGMIK
+489 E
-496 SEYSLSEM
+496 EYTLSEM
-504 NKVKRYLDDAYNM
+504 NKVKRHLDDAYNM

-598 GGLGGGVNPNDSL
+598 GGIWGGATPNDSL

-616 NMAKWAIIGGIL
+616 NIAKWAIIGGII
-628 GSTKFKTNVAN
+628 GNTKFKSNVAN

-655 IATNGVSKLSEK
+655 IATNGGSKLSEK
-667 SIKTLEPVLEKVVQD
+667 SIKTLSPILEEMIGQ
-682 WDLDD
+682 WDGDIDNLIAEAKNTTLKTFWNFNDIDIYSKNEAFGRFVAPSLKEKTASWLSRHTQEKMGILDQALKRYGHKGVKAEDFWASYLLPEVLDD
-687 LISNIQRWKIGWN
+687 PKLYEKYPQLKDTQVIFADFHTSQKRWLQSGGSIFINSKLYEKDPRNLRSTIVHEIQHIKQDIKGMPKVYEDADIRKLDQRYMDDPREIDARRKQQEYLDFVDSQKKSGNSFEILQKEFPNVKEVGEWEFGKIY
-700 LAEGKYNWSNV
+700 EGV
-711 LDSKNL
+711 
-717 INGEKNLNKGST
+717 KGS
-729 FWRDFAE
+729 DAE
-736 NWGSRIDGSAWG
+736 RLLIKQKWGEVRGA
-748 YNWASEWAIQGEFWS
+748 Y
-763 LAQSDGTSKRSIVSD
+763 
-778 NPTNFR
+778 
-784 DLTINLKNANPKWP
+784 
-798 FMDVHSIDEYAN
+798 N
-810 YKNFVSEDK
+810 YKNEPVDLIWGKYDSSKKTWLGLAKIVKKHPEALGKIQWYLDNLPETFRDK
-819 QAVISVKPD
+819 ETIVLWNEYSIAVIKLQYH
-828 GDIINFI
+828 G
-835 SNGKWAWKE
+835 
-844 LMFSAIENWGNKM
+844 ENK
-857 DNYWEWLVG
+857 
-866 YYERFWFEP
+866 
-875 VAKVKFNREYA
+875 
-886 PEGRDFEKFS
+886 
-896 EPYIYVM
+896 
-903 KHNWDA
+903 
-909 PWVVRSK
+909 
-916 YWSYPHKT
+916 
-924 MAELKNLPTMEYDEA
+924 
-939 LAYRDS
+939 
-945 LLESRKMPSENFWSS
+945 
-960 QTKGAILANR
+960 
-970 KGYEGAKQELDNFL
+970 
-984 DELAS
+984 
-989 THNGKAIKTSLKFL
+989 
-1003 NNDGSIREDGI
+1003 
-1014 KRILEKAS
+1014 KRIMTAYEK
-1022 KKKWGI
+1022 
-1028 NEVNDIVRGTVLVK
+1028 N
-1042 NTENLKSVVQDLV
+1042 
-1055 ERGISFD
+1055 
-1062 DKFTNPTILGY
+1062 
-1073 KDISFNY
+1073 
-1080 PTSKGI
+1080 
-1086 KAETQINIPEM
+1086 
-1097 IVAKEWEDAVK
+1097 
-1108 HGMLDQAT
+1108 
-1116 YDAII
+1116 
-1121 KKAWVKGGLG
+1121 
-1131 HKYYEQRRA
+1131 
-1140 LDEQLKN
+1140 
-1147 VPKSQQEGI
+1147 
-1156 ERQMRQIEIESQT
+1156 
-1169 YYAKFK
+1169 

>member
-1 MNQIKGI
+1 
-8 SPEMSNKILN
+8 MSNKILN

-123 TVERYLNWELSNLDI
+123 TVEKYLNWELSNLDI

-200 FWANGQK
+200 FWANEQK

-245 LADIAQTAVPWGI
+245 LADIAQVATPWG
-258 VRTWAKGVQIA
+258 RTRAGGKGIQLA
-269 NTTTKVGASLTKIFP
+269 NTSTKIGTTLTKLFP
-284 KMANFINKTEKGADF
+284 KMANAINKTEKGADF

-369 WVGNKAKNLI
+369 WVENKAKNLI

-489 EILGMIK
+489 EILRMIK

-628 GSTKFKTNVAN
+628 GSTKFKSNVAN

-655 IATNGVSKLSEK
+655 IATNGGSKLSEK
-667 SIKTLEPVLEKVVQD
+667 SIKTLSPILEEMIGQ
-682 WDLDD
+682 WDGDIDNLIAEAKNTTLKTFWNFNDIDIYSKNEAFGRFVAPSLKEKTASWLSRHTQEKMGILDQALKRYGHKGVKAEDFWASYLLPEVLDD
-687 LISNIQRWKIGWN
+687 PKLYEKYPQLKDTQVIFADFHTSQKRWLQSGGSIFINSKLYEKDPRNLRSTIVHEIQHIKQDIKGMPKVYEDADIRKLDQRYMDDPREIDARRKQQEYLDFVDSQKKSGNSFEILQKEFPNVKEVGEWEFGKIY
-700 LAEGKYNWSNV
+700 EGV
-711 LDSKNL
+711 
-717 INGEKNLNKGST
+717 KGS
-729 FWRDFAE
+729 DAE
-736 NWGSRIDGSAWG
+736 RLLIKQKWGEVRGA
-748 YNWASEWAIQGEFWS
+748 Y
-763 LAQSDGTSKRSIVSD
+763 
-778 NPTNFR
+778 
-784 DLTINLKNANPKWP
+784 
-798 FMDVHSIDEYAN
+798 N
-810 YKNFVSEDK
+810 YKNEPVDLIWGKYDSSKKTWLGLAKIVKKHPEALGKIQWYLDNLPETFRDK
-819 QAVISVKPD
+819 ETIVLWNEYSIAVIKLQYH
-828 GDIINFI
+828 G
-835 SNGKWAWKE
+835 
-844 LMFSAIENWGNKM
+844 ENK
-857 DNYWEWLVG
+857 
-866 YYERFWFEP
+866 
-875 VAKVKFNREYA
+875 
-886 PEGRDFEKFS
+886 
-896 EPYIYVM
+896 
-903 KHNWDA
+903 
-909 PWVVRSK
+909 
-916 YWSYPHKT
+916 
-924 MAELKNLPTMEYDEA
+924 
-939 LAYRDS
+939 
-945 LLESRKMPSENFWSS
+945 
-960 QTKGAILANR
+960 
-970 KGYEGAKQELDNFL
+970 
-984 DELAS
+984 
-989 THNGKAIKTSLKFL
+989 
-1003 NNDGSIREDGI
+1003 
-1014 KRILEKAS
+1014 KRIMTAYEK
-1022 KKKWGI
+1022 
-1028 NEVNDIVRGTVLVK
+1028 N
-1042 NTENLKSVVQDLV
+1042 
-1055 ERGISFD
+1055 
-1062 DKFTNPTILGY
+1062 
-1073 KDISFNY
+1073 
-1080 PTSKGI
+1080 
-1086 KAETQINIPEM
+1086 
-1097 IVAKEWEDAVK
+1097 
-1108 HGMLDQAT
+1108 
-1116 YDAII
+1116 
-1121 KKAWVKGGLG
+1121 
-1131 HKYYEQRRA
+1131 
-1140 LDEQLKN
+1140 
-1147 VPKSQQEGI
+1147 
-1156 ERQMRQIEIESQT
+1156 
-1169 YYAKFK
+1169 

>member
-1 MNQIKGI
+1 MNYQIKGV

-18 YVNGRAKSPEE
+18 YVNSKANSPEE

-42 EYEKQQKMRTERDA
+42 EYEKQQKMRTERDS

-343 ETTNLEEAWIG
+343 ETTNLEEAGIG

-628 GSTKFKTNVAN
+628 GSTKFKSNVAN

-655 IATNGVSKLSEK
+655 IATNGGSKLSEK
-667 SIKTLEPVLEKVVQD
+667 SIKTLSPILEEMIGQ
-682 WDLDD
+682 WDGDIDNLIAEAKNTTLKTFWNFNDIDIYSKNEAFGRFVAPSLKEKTASWLSRHTQEKMGILDQALKRYGHKGVKAEDFWASYLLPEVLDD
-687 LISNIQRWKIGWN
+687 PKLYEKYPQLKDTQVIFADFHTSQKRWLQSGGSIFINSKLYEKDPRNLRSTIVHEIQHIKQDIKGMPKVYEDADIRKLDQRYMDDPREIDARRKQQEYLDFVDSQKKSGNSFEILQKEFPNVKEVGEWEFGKIY
-700 LAEGKYNWSNV
+700 EGV
-711 LDSKNL
+711 
-717 INGEKNLNKGST
+717 KGS
-729 FWRDFAE
+729 DAE
-736 NWGSRIDGSAWG
+736 RLLIKQKWGEVRGA
-748 YNWASEWAIQGEFWS
+748 Y
-763 LAQSDGTSKRSIVSD
+763 
-778 NPTNFR
+778 
-784 DLTINLKNANPKWP
+784 
-798 FMDVHSIDEYAN
+798 N
-810 YKNFVSEDK
+810 YKNEPVDLIWGKYDSSKKTWLGLAKIVKKHPEALGKIQWYLDNLPETFRDK
-819 QAVISVKPD
+819 ETIVLWNEYSIAVIKLQYH
-828 GDIINFI
+828 G
-835 SNGKWAWKE
+835 
-844 LMFSAIENWGNKM
+844 ENK
-857 DNYWEWLVG
+857 
-866 YYERFWFEP
+866 
-875 VAKVKFNREYA
+875 
-886 PEGRDFEKFS
+886 
-896 EPYIYVM
+896 
-903 KHNWDA
+903 
-909 PWVVRSK
+909 
-916 YWSYPHKT
+916 
-924 MAELKNLPTMEYDEA
+924 
-939 LAYRDS
+939 
-945 LLESRKMPSENFWSS
+945 
-960 QTKGAILANR
+960 
-970 KGYEGAKQELDNFL
+970 
-984 DELAS
+984 
-989 THNGKAIKTSLKFL
+989 
-1003 NNDGSIREDGI
+1003 
-1014 KRILEKAS
+1014 KRIMTAYEK
-1022 KKKWGI
+1022 
-1028 NEVNDIVRGTVLVK
+1028 N
-1042 NTENLKSVVQDLV
+1042 
-1055 ERGISFD
+1055 
-1062 DKFTNPTILGY
+1062 
-1073 KDISFNY
+1073 
-1080 PTSKGI
+1080 
-1086 KAETQINIPEM
+1086 
-1097 IVAKEWEDAVK
+1097 
-1108 HGMLDQAT
+1108 
-1116 YDAII
+1116 
-1121 KKAWVKGGLG
+1121 
-1131 HKYYEQRRA
+1131 
-1140 LDEQLKN
+1140 
-1147 VPKSQQEGI
+1147 
-1156 ERQMRQIEIESQT
+1156 
-1169 YYAKFK
+1169 

>member
-1 MNQIKGI
+1 
-8 SPEMSNKILN
+8 MSNKILN
-18 YVNGRAKSPEE
+18 YVNSKANSPEE

-42 EYEKQQKMRTERDA
+42 EYEKQQKTRTERDA

-138 GKRLWFIQNGQTVEQ
+138 GKRLWFIQNWQDINIEQ
-153 EIQTPWFWRQA
+153 EIQSPGFWRKV
-164 GQIGKDVVGGVLDS
+164 GQVGKDVVGGVLDS

-220 GKNNLGLGSDLG
+220 GKNNLGLWSDIG

-238 TYNTTNT
+238 TYNTMNT

-258 VRTWAKGVQIA
+258 VRTWAKGAQIA

-313 LTQKAPILWKMLKNG
+313 LTQKAPILWKMLKSG
-328 VEGISDT
+328 FEGASDT
-335 VLFNAVNW
+335 ILFNAVNGEGTDVSEIW
-343 ETTNLEEAWIG
+343 VG
-354 AGIGGALPVLWKALW
+354 AGIGGAFPVLWKALW

-489 EILGMIK
+489 EILRMIK

-504 NKVKRYLDDAYNM
+504 NKVKRSLDDAYNM

-628 GSTKFKTNVAN
+628 GSTKFKSNVAN

-655 IATNGVSKLSEK
+655 IATNGGSKLSEK
-667 SIKTLEPVLEKVVQD
+667 SIKTLSPILEEMIGQ
-682 WDLDD
+682 WDGDIDNLIAEAKNTTLKTFWNFNDIDIYSKNEAFGRFVAPSLKEKTASWLSRHTQEKMGILDQALKRYGHKGVKAEDFWASYLLPEVLDD
-687 LISNIQRWKIGWN
+687 PKLYEKYPQLKDTQVIFADFHTSQKRWLQSGGSIFINSKLYEKDPRNLRSTIVHEIQHIKQDIKGMPKVYEDADIRKLDQRYMDDPREIDARRKQQEYLDFVDSQKKSGNSFEILQKEFPNVKEVGEWEFGKIY
-700 LAEGKYNWSNV
+700 EGV
-711 LDSKNL
+711 
-717 INGEKNLNKGST
+717 KGS
-729 FWRDFAE
+729 DAE
-736 NWGSRIDGSAWG
+736 RLLIKQKWGEVRGA
-748 YNWASEWAIQGEFWS
+748 Y
-763 LAQSDGTSKRSIVSD
+763 
-778 NPTNFR
+778 
-784 DLTINLKNANPKWP
+784 
-798 FMDVHSIDEYAN
+798 N
-810 YKNFVSEDK
+810 YKNEPVDLIWGKYDSSKKTWLGLAKIVKKHPEALGKIQWYLDNLPETFRDK
-819 QAVISVKPD
+819 ETIVLWNEYSIAVIKLQYH
-828 GDIINFI
+828 G
-835 SNGKWAWKE
+835 
-844 LMFSAIENWGNKM
+844 ENK
-857 DNYWEWLVG
+857 
-866 YYERFWFEP
+866 
-875 VAKVKFNREYA
+875 
-886 PEGRDFEKFS
+886 
-896 EPYIYVM
+896 
-903 KHNWDA
+903 
-909 PWVVRSK
+909 
-916 YWSYPHKT
+916 
-924 MAELKNLPTMEYDEA
+924 
-939 LAYRDS
+939 
-945 LLESRKMPSENFWSS
+945 
-960 QTKGAILANR
+960 
-970 KGYEGAKQELDNFL
+970 
-984 DELAS
+984 
-989 THNGKAIKTSLKFL
+989 
-1003 NNDGSIREDGI
+1003 
-1014 KRILEKAS
+1014 KRIMTAYEK
-1022 KKKWGI
+1022 
-1028 NEVNDIVRGTVLVK
+1028 N
-1042 NTENLKSVVQDLV
+1042 
-1055 ERGISFD
+1055 
-1062 DKFTNPTILGY
+1062 
-1073 KDISFNY
+1073 
-1080 PTSKGI
+1080 
-1086 KAETQINIPEM
+1086 
-1097 IVAKEWEDAVK
+1097 
-1108 HGMLDQAT
+1108 
-1116 YDAII
+1116 
-1121 KKAWVKGGLG
+1121 
-1131 HKYYEQRRA
+1131 
-1140 LDEQLKN
+1140 
-1147 VPKSQQEGI
+1147 
-1156 ERQMRQIEIESQT
+1156 
-1169 YYAKFK
+1169 

>member
-1 MNQIKGI
+1 MNYQIKGV

-18 YVNGRAKSPEE
+18 YVNSKANSPEE

-42 EYEKQQKMRTERDA
+42 EYEKQQKTRTERDA

-92 YARKSWGNVQGLDN
+92 YARKSWGNIQGLDN

-123 TVERYLNWELSNLDI
+123 TVEKYLNWELSNLDI

-245 LADIAQTAVPWGI
+245 LADIAQTAIPWGI

-284 KMANFINKTEKGADF
+284 KMANFINKTEKGADL
-299 VIWLINKAGGQVDH
+299 VAWLLNKAWGKVDL
-313 LTQKAPILWKMLKNG
+313 LTQKAPILWKMLKSG
-328 VEGISDT
+328 FEGASDT
-335 VLFNAVNW
+335 VLFNAVNGEGTDTSEMW
-343 ETTNLEEAWIG
+343 VG
-354 AGIGGALPVLWKALW
+354 AGIGAAFPVLWKALW
-369 WVGNKAKNLI
+369 WIGNKAKNLI

-445 KSKSLV
+445 KSRNLV
-451 DELLS
+451 DELLW
-456 LSNSTHKVSEV
+456 LSNSTHRVNEV
-467 NEALEMLAKDY
+467 NQALEMLSKDY
-478 STTPGLTNKAD
+478 LEYPWLKEKASEIVGLMK
-489 EILGMIK
+489 E
-496 SEYSLSEM
+496 EYTLSEM
-504 NKVKRYLDDAYNM
+504 NKVKRHLDDAYNM

-598 GGLGGGVNPNDSL
+598 GGIWGGATPNDSL

-616 NMAKWAIIGGIL
+616 NIAKWAIIGGII
-628 GSTKFKTNVAN
+628 GNTKFKSNVAN

-655 IATNGVSKLSEK
+655 IATNGGSKLSEK
-667 SIKTLEPVLEKVVQD
+667 SIKTLSPILEEMIGQ
-682 WDLDD
+682 WDGDIDNLIAEAKNTTLKTFWNFNDIDIYSKNEAFGRFVAPSLKEKTASWLSRHTQEKMGILDQALKRYGHKGVKAEDFWASYLLPEVLDD
-687 LISNIQRWKIGWN
+687 PKLYEKYPQLKDTQVIFADFHTSQKRWLQSGGSIFINSKLYEKDPRNLRSTIVHEIQHIKQDIKGMPKVYEDADIRKLDQRYMDDPREIDARRKQQEYLDFMDSQKKSGNSFEILQKEFPNVKEVGEWEFGKIY
-700 LAEGKYNWSNV
+700 EGV
-711 LDSKNL
+711 
-717 INGEKNLNKGST
+717 KGS
-729 FWRDFAE
+729 DAE
-736 NWGSRIDGSAWG
+736 RLLIKQKWGEVRGA
-748 YNWASEWAIQGEFWS
+748 Y
-763 LAQSDGTSKRSIVSD
+763 
-778 NPTNFR
+778 
-784 DLTINLKNANPKWP
+784 
-798 FMDVHSIDEYAN
+798 N
-810 YKNFVSEDK
+810 YKNEPVDLIWGKYDSSKKTWLGLAKIVKKHPEALGKIQWYLDNLPETFRDK
-819 QAVISVKPD
+819 ETIVLWNEYSIAVIKLQYH
-828 GDIINFI
+828 G
-835 SNGKWAWKE
+835 
-844 LMFSAIENWGNKM
+844 ENK
-857 DNYWEWLVG
+857 
-866 YYERFWFEP
+866 
-875 VAKVKFNREYA
+875 
-886 PEGRDFEKFS
+886 
-896 EPYIYVM
+896 
-903 KHNWDA
+903 
-909 PWVVRSK
+909 
-916 YWSYPHKT
+916 
-924 MAELKNLPTMEYDEA
+924 
-939 LAYRDS
+939 
-945 LLESRKMPSENFWSS
+945 
-960 QTKGAILANR
+960 
-970 KGYEGAKQELDNFL
+970 
-984 DELAS
+984 
-989 THNGKAIKTSLKFL
+989 
-1003 NNDGSIREDGI
+1003 
-1014 KRILEKAS
+1014 KRIMTAYEK
-1022 KKKWGI
+1022 
-1028 NEVNDIVRGTVLVK
+1028 N
-1042 NTENLKSVVQDLV
+1042 
-1055 ERGISFD
+1055 
-1062 DKFTNPTILGY
+1062 
-1073 KDISFNY
+1073 
-1080 PTSKGI
+1080 
-1086 KAETQINIPEM
+1086 
-1097 IVAKEWEDAVK
+1097 
-1108 HGMLDQAT
+1108 
-1116 YDAII
+1116 
-1121 KKAWVKGGLG
+1121 
-1131 HKYYEQRRA
+1131 
-1140 LDEQLKN
+1140 
-1147 VPKSQQEGI
+1147 
-1156 ERQMRQIEIESQT
+1156 
-1169 YYAKFK
+1169 

>member
-1 MNQIKGI
+1 MNYQIKGV

-18 YVNGRAKSPEE
+18 YVNSKANSPEE

-42 EYEKQQKMRTERDA
+42 EYEKQQKTRTERDA

-92 YARKSWGNVQGLDN
+92 YARKSWGNIQGLDN

-123 TVERYLNWELSNLDI
+123 TVEKYLNWELSNLDI

-245 LADIAQTAVPWGI
+245 LADIAQTAIPWGI

-284 KMANFINKTEKGADF
+284 KMANFINKTEKGADL
-299 VIWLINKAGGQVDH
+299 VAWLLNKAWGKVDL
-313 LTQKAPILWKMLKNG
+313 LTQKAPILWKMLKSG
-328 VEGISDT
+328 FEGASDT
-335 VLFNAVNW
+335 VLFNAVNGEGTDTSEMW
-343 ETTNLEEAWIG
+343 VG
-354 AGIGGALPVLWKALW
+354 AGIGAAFPVLWKALW
-369 WVGNKAKNLI
+369 WIGNKAKNLI

-445 KSKSLV
+445 KSRNLV
-451 DELLS
+451 DELLW
-456 LSNSTHKVSEV
+456 LSNSTHRVNEV
-467 NEALEMLAKDY
+467 NQALEMLSKDY
-478 STTPGLTNKAD
+478 LEYPWLKEKASEIVGLMK
-489 EILGMIK
+489 E
-496 SEYSLSEM
+496 EYTLSEM
-504 NKVKRYLDDAYNM
+504 NKVKRHLDDAYNM

-598 GGLGGGVNPNDSL
+598 GGIWGGATPNDSL

-616 NMAKWAIIGGIL
+616 NIAKWAIIGGII
-628 GSTKFKTNVAN
+628 GNTKFKSNVAN

-655 IATNGVSKLSEK
+655 IATNGGSKLSEK
-667 SIKTLEPVLEKVVQD
+667 SIKTLSPILEEMIGQ
-682 WDLDD
+682 WDGDIDNLIAEAKNTTLKTFWNFNDIDIYSKNEAFGRFVAPSLKEKTASWLSRHTQEKMGILDQALKRYGHKGVKAEDFWASYLLPEVLDD
-687 LISNIQRWKIGWN
+687 PKLYEKYPQLKDTQVIFADFHTSQKRWLQSGGSIFINSKLYEKDPRNLRSTIVHEIQHIKQDIKGMPKVYEDADIRKLDQRYMDDPREIDARRKQQEYLDFVDSQKKSGNSFEILQKEFPNVKEVGEWEFGKIY
-700 LAEGKYNWSNV
+700 EGV
-711 LDSKNL
+711 
-717 INGEKNLNKGST
+717 KGS
-729 FWRDFAE
+729 DAE
-736 NWGSRIDGSAWG
+736 RLLIKQKWGEVRGA
-748 YNWASEWAIQGEFWS
+748 Y
-763 LAQSDGTSKRSIVSD
+763 
-778 NPTNFR
+778 
-784 DLTINLKNANPKWP
+784 
-798 FMDVHSIDEYAN
+798 N
-810 YKNFVSEDK
+810 YKNEPVDLIWGKYDSSKKTWLGLAKIVKKHPEALGKIQWYLDNLPETFRDK
-819 QAVISVKPD
+819 ETIVLWNEYSIAVIKLQYH
-828 GDIINFI
+828 G
-835 SNGKWAWKE
+835 
-844 LMFSAIENWGNKM
+844 ENK
-857 DNYWEWLVG
+857 
-866 YYERFWFEP
+866 
-875 VAKVKFNREYA
+875 
-886 PEGRDFEKFS
+886 
-896 EPYIYVM
+896 
-903 KHNWDA
+903 
-909 PWVVRSK
+909 
-916 YWSYPHKT
+916 
-924 MAELKNLPTMEYDEA
+924 
-939 LAYRDS
+939 
-945 LLESRKMPSENFWSS
+945 
-960 QTKGAILANR
+960 
-970 KGYEGAKQELDNFL
+970 
-984 DELAS
+984 
-989 THNGKAIKTSLKFL
+989 
-1003 NNDGSIREDGI
+1003 
-1014 KRILEKAS
+1014 KRIMTAYEK
-1022 KKKWGI
+1022 
-1028 NEVNDIVRGTVLVK
+1028 N
-1042 NTENLKSVVQDLV
+1042 
-1055 ERGISFD
+1055 
-1062 DKFTNPTILGY
+1062 
-1073 KDISFNY
+1073 
-1080 PTSKGI
+1080 
-1086 KAETQINIPEM
+1086 
-1097 IVAKEWEDAVK
+1097 
-1108 HGMLDQAT
+1108 
-1116 YDAII
+1116 
-1121 KKAWVKGGLG
+1121 
-1131 HKYYEQRRA
+1131 
-1140 LDEQLKN
+1140 
-1147 VPKSQQEGI
+1147 
-1156 ERQMRQIEIESQT
+1156 
-1169 YYAKFK
+1169 

>member
-1 MNQIKGI
+1 
-8 SPEMSNKILN
+8 MSNKILN
-18 YVNGRAKSPEE
+18 YVNSKANSPEE

-42 EYEKQQKMRTERDA
+42 EYEKQQKMRTERDS

-343 ETTNLEEAWIG
+343 ETTNLEEAGIG

-628 GSTKFKTNVAN
+628 GSTKFKSNVAN

-655 IATNGVSKLSEK
+655 IATNGGSKLSEK
-667 SIKTLEPVLEKVVQD
+667 SIKTLSPILEEMIGQ
-682 WDLDD
+682 WDGDIDNLIAEAKNTTLKTFWNFNDIDIYSKNEAFGRFVAPSLKEKTASWLSRHTQEKMGILDQALKRYGHKGVKAEDFWASYLLPEVLDD
-687 LISNIQRWKIGWN
+687 PKLYEKYPQLKDTQVIFADFHTSQKRWLQSGGSIFINSKLYEKDPRNLRSTIVHEIQHIKQDIKGMPKVYEDADIRKLDQRYMDDPREIDARRKQQEYLDFVDSQKKSGNSFEILQKEFPNVKEVGEWEFGKIY
-700 LAEGKYNWSNV
+700 EGV
-711 LDSKNL
+711 
-717 INGEKNLNKGST
+717 KGS
-729 FWRDFAE
+729 DAE
-736 NWGSRIDGSAWG
+736 RLLIKQKWGEVRGA
-748 YNWASEWAIQGEFWS
+748 Y
-763 LAQSDGTSKRSIVSD
+763 
-778 NPTNFR
+778 
-784 DLTINLKNANPKWP
+784 
-798 FMDVHSIDEYAN
+798 N
-810 YKNFVSEDK
+810 YKNEPVDLIWGKYDSSKKTWLGLAKIVKKHPEALGKIQWYLDNLPETFRDK
-819 QAVISVKPD
+819 ETIVLWNEYSIAVIKLQYH
-828 GDIINFI
+828 G
-835 SNGKWAWKE
+835 
-844 LMFSAIENWGNKM
+844 ENK
-857 DNYWEWLVG
+857 
-866 YYERFWFEP
+866 
-875 VAKVKFNREYA
+875 
-886 PEGRDFEKFS
+886 
-896 EPYIYVM
+896 
-903 KHNWDA
+903 
-909 PWVVRSK
+909 
-916 YWSYPHKT
+916 
-924 MAELKNLPTMEYDEA
+924 
-939 LAYRDS
+939 
-945 LLESRKMPSENFWSS
+945 
-960 QTKGAILANR
+960 
-970 KGYEGAKQELDNFL
+970 
-984 DELAS
+984 
-989 THNGKAIKTSLKFL
+989 
-1003 NNDGSIREDGI
+1003 
-1014 KRILEKAS
+1014 KRIMTAYEK
-1022 KKKWGI
+1022 
-1028 NEVNDIVRGTVLVK
+1028 N
-1042 NTENLKSVVQDLV
+1042 
-1055 ERGISFD
+1055 
-1062 DKFTNPTILGY
+1062 
-1073 KDISFNY
+1073 
-1080 PTSKGI
+1080 
-1086 KAETQINIPEM
+1086 
-1097 IVAKEWEDAVK
+1097 
-1108 HGMLDQAT
+1108 
-1116 YDAII
+1116 
-1121 KKAWVKGGLG
+1121 
-1131 HKYYEQRRA
+1131 
-1140 LDEQLKN
+1140 
-1147 VPKSQQEGI
+1147 
-1156 ERQMRQIEIESQT
+1156 
-1169 YYAKFK
+1169 

>member
-354 AGIGGALPVLWKALW
+354 VGIGGALPVLWKALW

-628 GSTKFKTNVAN
+628 GSTKFKSNVAN

-655 IATNGVSKLSEK
+655 IATNGGSKLSEK
-667 SIKTLEPVLEKVVQD
+667 SIKTLSPILEEM
-682 WDLDD
+682 
-687 LISNIQRWKIGWN
+687 IGQW
-700 LAEGKYNWSNV
+700 
-711 LDSKNL
+711 
-717 INGEKNLNKGST
+717 
-729 FWRDFAE
+729 
-736 NWGSRIDGSAWG
+736 
-748 YNWASEWAIQGEFWS
+748 
-763 LAQSDGTSKRSIVSD
+763 
-778 NPTNFR
+778 
-784 DLTINLKNANPKWP
+784 
-798 FMDVHSIDEYAN
+798 
-810 YKNFVSEDK
+810 
-819 QAVISVKPD
+819 D
-828 GDIINFI
+828 GDIDNLIAEAKNTTLKTFWNFNDI
-835 SNGKWAWKE
+835 DIYSKNEAFG
-844 LMFSAIENWGNKM
+844 
-857 DNYWEWLVG
+857 
-866 YYERFWFEP
+866 RF
-875 VAKVKFNREYA
+875 VA
-886 PEGRDFEKFS
+886 P
-896 EPYIYVM
+896 
-903 KHNWDA
+903 
-909 PWVVRSK
+909 
-916 YWSYPHKT
+916 
-924 MAELKNLPTMEYDEA
+924 
-939 LAYRDS
+939 
-945 LLESRKMPSENFWSS
+945 
-960 QTKGAILANR
+960 
-970 KGYEGAKQELDNFL
+970 
-984 DELAS
+984 
-989 THNGKAIKTSLKFL
+989 SLKEKTANWL
-1003 NNDGSIREDGI
+1003 SRHTQEKMGI
-1014 KRILEKAS
+1014 
-1022 KKKWGI
+1022 
-1028 NEVNDIVRGTVLVK
+1028 
-1042 NTENLKSVVQDLV
+1042 
-1055 ERGISFD
+1055 
-1062 DKFTNPTILGY
+1062 
-1073 KDISFNY
+1073 
-1080 PTSKGI
+1080 
-1086 KAETQINIPEM
+1086 
-1097 IVAKEWEDAVK
+1097 
-1108 HGMLDQAT
+1108 LDQALKRYGHKGVKAEDFWASYLLPEVLDDPKLYEKYPQLKDTQVIFADFHTSQKRWLQSGGSIFINSKLYEKDPRNLRSTIVHEIQHIKQDIKGMPKVYEDADIRKLDQRYMDDPREIDARRKQQEYLDFVDSQNTTSKTISEKDWAYLQDGLNSKT
-1116 YDAII
+1116 YKSIKIKEIDPRLQKILQQDWITEIPRGHLISSNGIKHIFKWHWENAPWLRHNEIPVREKDIKLIPTII
-1121 KKAWVKGGLG
+1121 KEADNISMSPKVNNRGQKVIIYEKKIWND
-1131 HKYYEQRRA
+1131 YYYLEA
-1140 LDEQLKN
+1140 INNKWFLET
-1147 VPKSQQEGI
+1147 
-1156 ERQMRQIEIESQT
+1156 QT
-1169 YYAKFK
+1169 MYINQ

>member
-1 MNQIKGI
+1 MNYQIKGV

-18 YVNGRAKSPEE
+18 YVNSKANSPEE

-42 EYEKQQKMRTERDA
+42 EYEKQQKTRTERDA

-138 GKRLWFIQNGQTVEQ
+138 GKRLWFIQNWQDINIEQ
-153 EIQTPWFWRQA
+153 EIQSPGFWRKV
-164 GQIGKDVVGGVLDS
+164 GQVGKDVVGGVLDS

-220 GKNNLGLGSDLG
+220 GKNNLGLWSDIG

-238 TYNTTNT
+238 TYNTMNT

-313 LTQKAPILWKMLKNG
+313 LTQKAPILWKMLKSG
-328 VEGISDT
+328 FEGASDT
-335 VLFNAVNW
+335 ILFNAVNGEGTDVSEIW
-343 ETTNLEEAWIG
+343 VG
-354 AGIGGALPVLWKALW
+354 AGIGGAFPVLWKALW

-489 EILGMIK
+489 EILRMIK

-504 NKVKRYLDDAYNM
+504 NKVKRSLDDAYNM

-628 GSTKFKTNVAN
+628 GSTKFKSNVAN

-655 IATNGVSKLSEK
+655 IATNGGSKLSEK
-667 SIKTLEPVLEKVVQD
+667 SIKTLSPILEEMIGQ
-682 WDLDD
+682 WDGDIDNLIAEAKNTTLKTFWNFNDIDIYSKNEAFGRFVAPSLKEKTASWLSRHTQEKMGILDQALKRYGHKGVKAEDFWASYLLPEVLDD
-687 LISNIQRWKIGWN
+687 PKLYEKYPQLKDTQVIFADFHTSQKRWLQSGGSIFINSKLYEKDPRNLRSTIVHEIQHIKQDIKGMPKVYEDADIRKLDQRYMDDPREIDARRKQQEYLDFVDSQKKSGNSFEILQKEFPNVKEVGEWEFGKIY
-700 LAEGKYNWSNV
+700 EGV
-711 LDSKNL
+711 
-717 INGEKNLNKGST
+717 KGS
-729 FWRDFAE
+729 DAE
-736 NWGSRIDGSAWG
+736 RLLIKQKWGEVRGA
-748 YNWASEWAIQGEFWS
+748 Y
-763 LAQSDGTSKRSIVSD
+763 
-778 NPTNFR
+778 
-784 DLTINLKNANPKWP
+784 
-798 FMDVHSIDEYAN
+798 N
-810 YKNFVSEDK
+810 YKNEPVDLIWGKYDSSKKTWLGLAKIVKKHPEALGKIQWYLDNLPETFRDK
-819 QAVISVKPD
+819 ETIVLWNEYSIAVIKLQYH
-828 GDIINFI
+828 G
-835 SNGKWAWKE
+835 
-844 LMFSAIENWGNKM
+844 ENK
-857 DNYWEWLVG
+857 
-866 YYERFWFEP
+866 
-875 VAKVKFNREYA
+875 
-886 PEGRDFEKFS
+886 
-896 EPYIYVM
+896 
-903 KHNWDA
+903 
-909 PWVVRSK
+909 
-916 YWSYPHKT
+916 
-924 MAELKNLPTMEYDEA
+924 
-939 LAYRDS
+939 
-945 LLESRKMPSENFWSS
+945 
-960 QTKGAILANR
+960 
-970 KGYEGAKQELDNFL
+970 
-984 DELAS
+984 
-989 THNGKAIKTSLKFL
+989 
-1003 NNDGSIREDGI
+1003 
-1014 KRILEKAS
+1014 KRIMTAYEK
-1022 KKKWGI
+1022 
-1028 NEVNDIVRGTVLVK
+1028 N
-1042 NTENLKSVVQDLV
+1042 
-1055 ERGISFD
+1055 
-1062 DKFTNPTILGY
+1062 
-1073 KDISFNY
+1073 
-1080 PTSKGI
+1080 
-1086 KAETQINIPEM
+1086 
-1097 IVAKEWEDAVK
+1097 
-1108 HGMLDQAT
+1108 
-1116 YDAII
+1116 
-1121 KKAWVKGGLG
+1121 
-1131 HKYYEQRRA
+1131 
-1140 LDEQLKN
+1140 
-1147 VPKSQQEGI
+1147 
-1156 ERQMRQIEIESQT
+1156 
-1169 YYAKFK
+1169 

>member
-354 AGIGGALPVLWKALW
+354 VGIGGALPVLWKALW

-628 GSTKFKTNVAN
+628 GSTKFKSNVAN

-655 IATNGVSKLSEK
+655 IATNGGSKLSEK
-667 SIKTLEPVLEKVVQD
+667 SIKTLSPILEEM
-682 WDLDD
+682 
-687 LISNIQRWKIGWN
+687 IGQW
-700 LAEGKYNWSNV
+700 
-711 LDSKNL
+711 
-717 INGEKNLNKGST
+717 
-729 FWRDFAE
+729 
-736 NWGSRIDGSAWG
+736 
-748 YNWASEWAIQGEFWS
+748 
-763 LAQSDGTSKRSIVSD
+763 
-778 NPTNFR
+778 
-784 DLTINLKNANPKWP
+784 
-798 FMDVHSIDEYAN
+798 
-810 YKNFVSEDK
+810 
-819 QAVISVKPD
+819 D
-828 GDIINFI
+828 GDIDNLIAEAKNTTLKTFWNFNDI
-835 SNGKWAWKE
+835 DIYSKNEAFG
-844 LMFSAIENWGNKM
+844 
-857 DNYWEWLVG
+857 
-866 YYERFWFEP
+866 RF
-875 VAKVKFNREYA
+875 VA
-886 PEGRDFEKFS
+886 P
-896 EPYIYVM
+896 
-903 KHNWDA
+903 
-909 PWVVRSK
+909 
-916 YWSYPHKT
+916 
-924 MAELKNLPTMEYDEA
+924 
-939 LAYRDS
+939 
-945 LLESRKMPSENFWSS
+945 
-960 QTKGAILANR
+960 
-970 KGYEGAKQELDNFL
+970 
-984 DELAS
+984 
-989 THNGKAIKTSLKFL
+989 SLKEKTANWL
-1003 NNDGSIREDGI
+1003 SRHTQEKMGI
-1014 KRILEKAS
+1014 
-1022 KKKWGI
+1022 
-1028 NEVNDIVRGTVLVK
+1028 
-1042 NTENLKSVVQDLV
+1042 
-1055 ERGISFD
+1055 
-1062 DKFTNPTILGY
+1062 
-1073 KDISFNY
+1073 
-1080 PTSKGI
+1080 
-1086 KAETQINIPEM
+1086 
-1097 IVAKEWEDAVK
+1097 
-1108 HGMLDQAT
+1108 LDQALKRYGHKGVKAEDFWASYLLPEVLDDPKLYKKYPQLKDTQVIFADFHTSQKRWLQSGGSIFINSKLYEKDPRNLRSTIVHEIQHIKQDIKGMPKVYEDADIRKLDQRYMDDPREIDARRKQQEYLDFVDSQNTTSKTISEKDWAYLQDGLNSKT
-1116 YDAII
+1116 YKSIKIKEIDPRLQKILQQDWITEIPRGHLISSNGIKHIFKWHWENAPWLRHNEIPVREKDIKLIPTII
-1121 KKAWVKGGLG
+1121 KEADNISMSPKVNNRGQKVIIYEKKIWND
-1131 HKYYEQRRA
+1131 YYYLEA
-1140 LDEQLKN
+1140 INNKWFLET
-1147 VPKSQQEGI
+1147 
-1156 ERQMRQIEIESQT
+1156 QT
-1169 YYAKFK
+1169 MYINQ

>member
-428 FKGSKGDI
+428 FNGSKGDI

-467 NEALEMLAKDY
+467 NEALEMLSKDY
-478 STTPGLTNKAD
+478 LEYPWLKEKASEIVGLMK
-489 EILGMIK
+489 E
-496 SEYSLSEM
+496 EYTLSEM
-504 NKVKRYLDDAYNM
+504 NKVKRHLDDAYNM

-598 GGLGGGVNPNDSL
+598 GGIWGGATPNDSL

-616 NMAKWAIIGGIL
+616 NIAKWAIIGGII
-628 GSTKFKTNVAN
+628 GNTKFKSNVAN

-655 IATNGVSKLSEK
+655 IATNGGSKLSEK
-667 SIKTLEPVLEKVVQD
+667 SIKTLSPILEEMIGQ
-682 WDLDD
+682 WDGDIDNLIAEAKNTTLKTFWNFNDIDIYSKNEAFGRFVAPSLKEKTASWLSRHTQEKMGILDQALKRYGHKGVKAEDFWASYLLPEVLDD
-687 LISNIQRWKIGWN
+687 PKLYEKYPQLKDTQVIFADFHTSQKRWLQSGGSIFINSKLYEKDPRNLRSTIVHEIQHIKQDIKGMPKVYEDADIRKLDQRYMDDPREIDARRKQQEYLDFVDSQKKSGNSFEILQKEFPNVKEVGEWEFGKIY
-700 LAEGKYNWSNV
+700 EGV
-711 LDSKNL
+711 
-717 INGEKNLNKGST
+717 KGS
-729 FWRDFAE
+729 DAE
-736 NWGSRIDGSAWG
+736 RLLIKQKWGEVRGA
-748 YNWASEWAIQGEFWS
+748 Y
-763 LAQSDGTSKRSIVSD
+763 
-778 NPTNFR
+778 
-784 DLTINLKNANPKWP
+784 
-798 FMDVHSIDEYAN
+798 N
-810 YKNFVSEDK
+810 YKNEPVDLIWGKYDSSKKTWLGLAKIVKKHPEALGKIQWYLDNLPETFRDK
-819 QAVISVKPD
+819 ETIVLWNEYSIAVIKLQYH
-828 GDIINFI
+828 G
-835 SNGKWAWKE
+835 
-844 LMFSAIENWGNKM
+844 ENK
-857 DNYWEWLVG
+857 
-866 YYERFWFEP
+866 
-875 VAKVKFNREYA
+875 
-886 PEGRDFEKFS
+886 
-896 EPYIYVM
+896 
-903 KHNWDA
+903 
-909 PWVVRSK
+909 
-916 YWSYPHKT
+916 
-924 MAELKNLPTMEYDEA
+924 
-939 LAYRDS
+939 
-945 LLESRKMPSENFWSS
+945 
-960 QTKGAILANR
+960 
-970 KGYEGAKQELDNFL
+970 
-984 DELAS
+984 
-989 THNGKAIKTSLKFL
+989 
-1003 NNDGSIREDGI
+1003 
-1014 KRILEKAS
+1014 KRIMTAYEK
-1022 KKKWGI
+1022 
-1028 NEVNDIVRGTVLVK
+1028 N
-1042 NTENLKSVVQDLV
+1042 
-1055 ERGISFD
+1055 
-1062 DKFTNPTILGY
+1062 
-1073 KDISFNY
+1073 
-1080 PTSKGI
+1080 
-1086 KAETQINIPEM
+1086 
-1097 IVAKEWEDAVK
+1097 
-1108 HGMLDQAT
+1108 
-1116 YDAII
+1116 
-1121 KKAWVKGGLG
+1121 
-1131 HKYYEQRRA
+1131 
-1140 LDEQLKN
+1140 
-1147 VPKSQQEGI
+1147 
-1156 ERQMRQIEIESQT
+1156 
-1169 YYAKFK
+1169 

>member
-1 MNQIKGI
+1 MNYQIKGV

-18 YVNGRAKSPEE
+18 YVNSKANSPEE

-343 ETTNLEEAWIG
+343 ETTNLEEAGIG

-628 GSTKFKTNVAN
+628 GSTKFKSNVAN

-655 IATNGVSKLSEK
+655 IATNGGSKLSEK
-667 SIKTLEPVLEKVVQD
+667 SIKTLSPILEEMIGQ
-682 WDLDD
+682 WDGDIDNLIAEAKNTTLKTFWNFNDIDIYSKNEAFGRFVAPSLKEKTASWLSRHTQEKMGILDQALKRYGHKGVKAEDFWASYLLPEVLDD
-687 LISNIQRWKIGWN
+687 PKLYEKYPQLKDTQVIFADFHTSQKRWLQSGGSIFINSKLYEKDPRNLRSTIVHEIQHIKQDIKGMPKVYEDADIRKLDQRYMDDPREIDARRKQQEYLDFVDSQKKSGNSFEILQKEFPNVKEVGEWEFGKIY
-700 LAEGKYNWSNV
+700 EGV
-711 LDSKNL
+711 
-717 INGEKNLNKGST
+717 KGS
-729 FWRDFAE
+729 DAE
-736 NWGSRIDGSAWG
+736 RLLIKQKWGEVRGA
-748 YNWASEWAIQGEFWS
+748 Y
-763 LAQSDGTSKRSIVSD
+763 
-778 NPTNFR
+778 
-784 DLTINLKNANPKWP
+784 
-798 FMDVHSIDEYAN
+798 N
-810 YKNFVSEDK
+810 YKNEPVDLIWGKYDSSKKTWLGLAKIVKKHPEALGKIQWYLDNLPETFRDK
-819 QAVISVKPD
+819 ETIVLWNEYSIAVIKLQYH
-828 GDIINFI
+828 G
-835 SNGKWAWKE
+835 
-844 LMFSAIENWGNKM
+844 ENK
-857 DNYWEWLVG
+857 
-866 YYERFWFEP
+866 
-875 VAKVKFNREYA
+875 
-886 PEGRDFEKFS
+886 
-896 EPYIYVM
+896 
-903 KHNWDA
+903 
-909 PWVVRSK
+909 
-916 YWSYPHKT
+916 
-924 MAELKNLPTMEYDEA
+924 
-939 LAYRDS
+939 
-945 LLESRKMPSENFWSS
+945 
-960 QTKGAILANR
+960 
-970 KGYEGAKQELDNFL
+970 
-984 DELAS
+984 
-989 THNGKAIKTSLKFL
+989 
-1003 NNDGSIREDGI
+1003 
-1014 KRILEKAS
+1014 KRIMTAYEK
-1022 KKKWGI
+1022 
-1028 NEVNDIVRGTVLVK
+1028 N
-1042 NTENLKSVVQDLV
+1042 
-1055 ERGISFD
+1055 
-1062 DKFTNPTILGY
+1062 
-1073 KDISFNY
+1073 
-1080 PTSKGI
+1080 
-1086 KAETQINIPEM
+1086 
-1097 IVAKEWEDAVK
+1097 
-1108 HGMLDQAT
+1108 
-1116 YDAII
+1116 
-1121 KKAWVKGGLG
+1121 
-1131 HKYYEQRRA
+1131 
-1140 LDEQLKN
+1140 
-1147 VPKSQQEGI
+1147 
-1156 ERQMRQIEIESQT
+1156 
-1169 YYAKFK
+1169 

>member
-1 MNQIKGI
+1 
-8 SPEMSNKILN
+8 MSNKILN

-534 NIRQGI
+534 NIRQTI

-546 VAESEGLGNIRML
+546 VAESEGLGNIKML

-571 GIGRKDKAD
+571 GIGRKDKSD

-628 GSTKFKTNVAN
+628 GSTKFKSNVAN

-667 SIKTLEPVLEKVVQD
+667 SIKTLSPILEEM
-682 WDLDD
+682 
-687 LISNIQRWKIGWN
+687 IGQW
-700 LAEGKYNWSNV
+700 
-711 LDSKNL
+711 
-717 INGEKNLNKGST
+717 
-729 FWRDFAE
+729 
-736 NWGSRIDGSAWG
+736 
-748 YNWASEWAIQGEFWS
+748 
-763 LAQSDGTSKRSIVSD
+763 
-778 NPTNFR
+778 
-784 DLTINLKNANPKWP
+784 
-798 FMDVHSIDEYAN
+798 
-810 YKNFVSEDK
+810 
-819 QAVISVKPD
+819 D
-828 GDIINFI
+828 GDIDNLIAEAKNTTLKTFWNFKDI
-835 SNGKWAWKE
+835 DIYSKNEAFG
-844 LMFSAIENWGNKM
+844 
-857 DNYWEWLVG
+857 
-866 YYERFWFEP
+866 RFVSP
-875 VAKVKFNREYA
+875 
-886 PEGRDFEKFS
+886 
-896 EPYIYVM
+896 
-903 KHNWDA
+903 
-909 PWVVRSK
+909 
-916 YWSYPHKT
+916 
-924 MAELKNLPTMEYDEA
+924 
-939 LAYRDS
+939 
-945 LLESRKMPSENFWSS
+945 
-960 QTKGAILANR
+960 
-970 KGYEGAKQELDNFL
+970 
-984 DELAS
+984 
-989 THNGKAIKTSLKFL
+989 SLKEKTANWL
-1003 NNDGSIREDGI
+1003 SRHTQEKMGI
-1014 KRILEKAS
+1014 
-1022 KKKWGI
+1022 
-1028 NEVNDIVRGTVLVK
+1028 
-1042 NTENLKSVVQDLV
+1042 
-1055 ERGISFD
+1055 
-1062 DKFTNPTILGY
+1062 
-1073 KDISFNY
+1073 
-1080 PTSKGI
+1080 
-1086 KAETQINIPEM
+1086 
-1097 IVAKEWEDAVK
+1097 
-1108 HGMLDQAT
+1108 LDQALKRYGHKGVKAEDFWASYLLPEVLDDPKLYEKYPQLKDTQIIFADFHTSQKRWLQSGGSIFINSKLYEKDPTNLRSTIVHEIQHIKQDIKGMPKVYEDADIRKLDQRYMDDPREIDARRKQQEYLDFVDSQNITTKTISEKDWDYLQDGLKRKT
-1116 YDAII
+1116 YKSIKIKEIDPRLQKILQQDWITEIPRGHLISSNGIKHIFKWHWENAPWLRHNEIPVREKDIKLIPTII
-1121 KKAWVKGGLG
+1121 KEADNISMSPKVNNRGQKVIIYEKKIWND
-1131 HKYYEQRRA
+1131 YYYLEA
-1140 LDEQLKN
+1140 INNKWFLET
-1147 VPKSQQEGI
+1147 
-1156 ERQMRQIEIESQT
+1156 QT
-1169 YYAKFK
+1169 MYINQ

>member
-178 IVWLPKLAGKGIGNA
+178 IVWLPKLAGKGIGNV

-354 AGIGGALPVLWKALW
+354 VGIGGALPVLWKALW

-628 GSTKFKTNVAN
+628 GSTKFKSNVAN

-655 IATNGVSKLSEK
+655 IATNGGSKLSEK
-667 SIKTLEPVLEKVVQD
+667 SIKTLSPILEEM
-682 WDLDD
+682 
-687 LISNIQRWKIGWN
+687 IGQW
-700 LAEGKYNWSNV
+700 
-711 LDSKNL
+711 
-717 INGEKNLNKGST
+717 
-729 FWRDFAE
+729 
-736 NWGSRIDGSAWG
+736 
-748 YNWASEWAIQGEFWS
+748 
-763 LAQSDGTSKRSIVSD
+763 
-778 NPTNFR
+778 
-784 DLTINLKNANPKWP
+784 
-798 FMDVHSIDEYAN
+798 
-810 YKNFVSEDK
+810 
-819 QAVISVKPD
+819 D
-828 GDIINFI
+828 GDIDNLIAEAKNTTLKTFWNFNDI
-835 SNGKWAWKE
+835 DIYSKNEAFG
-844 LMFSAIENWGNKM
+844 
-857 DNYWEWLVG
+857 
-866 YYERFWFEP
+866 RF
-875 VAKVKFNREYA
+875 VA
-886 PEGRDFEKFS
+886 P
-896 EPYIYVM
+896 
-903 KHNWDA
+903 
-909 PWVVRSK
+909 
-916 YWSYPHKT
+916 
-924 MAELKNLPTMEYDEA
+924 
-939 LAYRDS
+939 
-945 LLESRKMPSENFWSS
+945 
-960 QTKGAILANR
+960 
-970 KGYEGAKQELDNFL
+970 
-984 DELAS
+984 
-989 THNGKAIKTSLKFL
+989 SLKEKTANWL
-1003 NNDGSIREDGI
+1003 SRHTQEKMGI
-1014 KRILEKAS
+1014 
-1022 KKKWGI
+1022 
-1028 NEVNDIVRGTVLVK
+1028 
-1042 NTENLKSVVQDLV
+1042 
-1055 ERGISFD
+1055 
-1062 DKFTNPTILGY
+1062 
-1073 KDISFNY
+1073 
-1080 PTSKGI
+1080 
-1086 KAETQINIPEM
+1086 
-1097 IVAKEWEDAVK
+1097 
-1108 HGMLDQAT
+1108 LDQALKRYGHKGVKAEDFWASYLLPEVLDDPKLYEKYPQLKDTQVIFADFHTSQKRWLQSGGSIFINSKLYEKDPRNLRSTIVHEIQHIKQDIKGMPKVYEDADIRKLDQRYMDDPREIDARRKQQEYLDFVDSQNTTSKTISEKDWAYLQDGLNSKT
-1116 YDAII
+1116 YKSIKIKEIDPRLQKILQQDWITEIPRGHLISSNGIKHIFKWHWENAPWLRHNEIPVREKDIKLIPTII
-1121 KKAWVKGGLG
+1121 KEADNISMSPKVNNRGQKVIIYEKKIWND
-1131 HKYYEQRRA
+1131 YYYLEA
-1140 LDEQLKN
+1140 INNKWFLET
-1147 VPKSQQEGI
+1147 
-1156 ERQMRQIEIESQT
+1156 QT
-1169 YYAKFK
+1169 MYINQ

>member
-628 GSTKFKTNVAN
+628 GSTKFKSNVAN

-655 IATNGVSKLSEK
+655 IATNGGSKLSEK
-667 SIKTLEPVLEKVVQD
+667 SIKTLSPILEEMIGQ
-682 WDLDD
+682 WDGDIDNLIAEAKNTTLKTFWNFNDIDIYSKNEAFGRFVAPSLKEKTASWLSRHTQEKMGILDQALKRYGHKGVKAEDFWASYLLPEVLDD
-687 LISNIQRWKIGWN
+687 PKLYEKYPQLKDTQVIFADFHTSQKRWLQSGGSIFINSKLYEKDPRNLRSTIVHEIQHIKQDIKGMPKVYEDADIRKLDQRYMDDPREIDARRKQQEYLDFVDSQKKSGNSFEILQKEFPNVKEVGEWEFGKIY
-700 LAEGKYNWSNV
+700 EGV
-711 LDSKNL
+711 
-717 INGEKNLNKGST
+717 KGS
-729 FWRDFAE
+729 DAE
-736 NWGSRIDGSAWG
+736 RLLIKQKWGEVRGA
-748 YNWASEWAIQGEFWS
+748 Y
-763 LAQSDGTSKRSIVSD
+763 
-778 NPTNFR
+778 
-784 DLTINLKNANPKWP
+784 
-798 FMDVHSIDEYAN
+798 N
-810 YKNFVSEDK
+810 YKNEPVDLIWGKYDSSKKTWLGLAKIVKKHPEALGKIQWYLDNLPETFRDK
-819 QAVISVKPD
+819 ETIVLWNEYSIAVIKLQYH
-828 GDIINFI
+828 G
-835 SNGKWAWKE
+835 
-844 LMFSAIENWGNKM
+844 ENK
-857 DNYWEWLVG
+857 
-866 YYERFWFEP
+866 
-875 VAKVKFNREYA
+875 
-886 PEGRDFEKFS
+886 
-896 EPYIYVM
+896 
-903 KHNWDA
+903 
-909 PWVVRSK
+909 
-916 YWSYPHKT
+916 
-924 MAELKNLPTMEYDEA
+924 
-939 LAYRDS
+939 
-945 LLESRKMPSENFWSS
+945 
-960 QTKGAILANR
+960 
-970 KGYEGAKQELDNFL
+970 
-984 DELAS
+984 
-989 THNGKAIKTSLKFL
+989 
-1003 NNDGSIREDGI
+1003 
-1014 KRILEKAS
+1014 KRIMTAYEK
-1022 KKKWGI
+1022 
-1028 NEVNDIVRGTVLVK
+1028 N
-1042 NTENLKSVVQDLV
+1042 
-1055 ERGISFD
+1055 
-1062 DKFTNPTILGY
+1062 
-1073 KDISFNY
+1073 
-1080 PTSKGI
+1080 
-1086 KAETQINIPEM
+1086 
-1097 IVAKEWEDAVK
+1097 
-1108 HGMLDQAT
+1108 
-1116 YDAII
+1116 
-1121 KKAWVKGGLG
+1121 
-1131 HKYYEQRRA
+1131 
-1140 LDEQLKN
+1140 
-1147 VPKSQQEGI
+1147 
-1156 ERQMRQIEIESQT
+1156 
-1169 YYAKFK
+1169 

>member
-1 MNQIKGI
+1 MNYQIKGV

-18 YVNGRAKSPEE
+18 YVNSKANSPEE

-42 EYEKQQKMRTERDA
+42 EYEKQQKTRTERDA

-92 YARKSWGNVQGLDN
+92 YARKSWGNIQGLDN

-123 TVERYLNWELSNLDI
+123 TVEKYLNWELSNLDI

-238 TYNTTNT
+238 AYNTTNT
-245 LADIAQTAVPWGI
+245 LADIAQTAIPWGI

-284 KMANFINKTEKGADF
+284 KMANFINKTEKGADL
-299 VIWLINKAGGQVDH
+299 VAWLLNKAWGNVDL
-313 LTQKAPILWKMLKNG
+313 LTQKAPILWKMLKSG
-328 VEGISDT
+328 FEGASDT
-335 VLFNAVNW
+335 VLFNAVNGEGTDTSEMW
-343 ETTNLEEAWIG
+343 VG
-354 AGIGGALPVLWKALW
+354 AGIGAAFPVLWKALW
-369 WVGNKAKNLI
+369 WIGNKAKNLI

-436 VSQLNAHAQ
+436 VNQLNAHAQ
-445 KSKSLV
+445 KSRNLV
-451 DELLS
+451 DELLW
-456 LSNSTHKVSEV
+456 LSNSTHRVNEV
-467 NEALEMLAKDY
+467 NQALEMLSKDY
-478 STTPGLTNKAD
+478 LEYPWLKEKASEIVGLMK
-489 EILGMIK
+489 E
-496 SEYSLSEM
+496 EYTLSEM
-504 NKVKRYLDDAYNM
+504 NKVKRHLDDAYNM

-598 GGLGGGVNPNDSL
+598 GGIWGGATPNDSL

-616 NMAKWAIIGGIL
+616 NIAKWAIIGGII
-628 GSTKFKTNVAN
+628 GNTKFKSNVAN

-655 IATNGVSKLSEK
+655 IATNGGSKLSEK
-667 SIKTLEPVLEKVVQD
+667 SIKTLSPILEEMIGQ
-682 WDLDD
+682 WDGDIDNLIAEAKNTTLKTFWNFNDIDIYSKNEAFGRFVAPSLKEKTASWLSRHTQEKMGILDQALKRYGHKGVKAEDFWASYLLPEVLDD
-687 LISNIQRWKIGWN
+687 PKLYEKYPQLKDTQVIFADFHTSQKRWLQSGGSIFINSKLYEKDPRNLRSTIVHEIQHIKQDIKGMPKVYEDADIRKLDQRYMDDPREIDARRKQQEYLDFVDSQKKSGNSFEILQKEFPNVKEVGEWEFGKIY
-700 LAEGKYNWSNV
+700 EGV
-711 LDSKNL
+711 
-717 INGEKNLNKGST
+717 KGS
-729 FWRDFAE
+729 DAE
-736 NWGSRIDGSAWG
+736 RLLIKQKWGEVRGA
-748 YNWASEWAIQGEFWS
+748 Y
-763 LAQSDGTSKRSIVSD
+763 
-778 NPTNFR
+778 
-784 DLTINLKNANPKWP
+784 
-798 FMDVHSIDEYAN
+798 N
-810 YKNFVSEDK
+810 YKNEPVDLIWGKYDSSKKTWLGLAKIVKKHPEALGKIQWYLDNLPETFRDK
-819 QAVISVKPD
+819 ETIVLWNEYSIAVIKLQYH
-828 GDIINFI
+828 G
-835 SNGKWAWKE
+835 
-844 LMFSAIENWGNKM
+844 ENK
-857 DNYWEWLVG
+857 
-866 YYERFWFEP
+866 
-875 VAKVKFNREYA
+875 
-886 PEGRDFEKFS
+886 
-896 EPYIYVM
+896 
-903 KHNWDA
+903 
-909 PWVVRSK
+909 
-916 YWSYPHKT
+916 
-924 MAELKNLPTMEYDEA
+924 
-939 LAYRDS
+939 
-945 LLESRKMPSENFWSS
+945 
-960 QTKGAILANR
+960 
-970 KGYEGAKQELDNFL
+970 
-984 DELAS
+984 
-989 THNGKAIKTSLKFL
+989 
-1003 NNDGSIREDGI
+1003 
-1014 KRILEKAS
+1014 KRIMTAYEK
-1022 KKKWGI
+1022 
-1028 NEVNDIVRGTVLVK
+1028 N
-1042 NTENLKSVVQDLV
+1042 
-1055 ERGISFD
+1055 
-1062 DKFTNPTILGY
+1062 
-1073 KDISFNY
+1073 
-1080 PTSKGI
+1080 
-1086 KAETQINIPEM
+1086 
-1097 IVAKEWEDAVK
+1097 
-1108 HGMLDQAT
+1108 
-1116 YDAII
+1116 
-1121 KKAWVKGGLG
+1121 
-1131 HKYYEQRRA
+1131 
-1140 LDEQLKN
+1140 
-1147 VPKSQQEGI
+1147 
-1156 ERQMRQIEIESQT
+1156 
-1169 YYAKFK
+1169 

>member
-1 MNQIKGI
+1 
-8 SPEMSNKILN
+8 MSNKILN

-628 GSTKFKTNVAN
+628 GSTKFKSNVAN

-655 IATNGVSKLSEK
+655 IATNGGSKLSEK
-667 SIKTLEPVLEKVVQD
+667 SIKTLSPILEEMIGQ
-682 WDLDD
+682 WDGDIDNLIAEAKNTTLKTFWNFNDIDIYSKNEAFGRFVAPSLKEKTASWLSRHTQEKMGILDQALKRYGHKGVKAEDFWASYLLPEVLDD
-687 LISNIQRWKIGWN
+687 PKLYEKYPQLKDTQVIFADFHTSQKRWLQSGGSIFINSKLYEKDPRNLRSTIVHEIQHIKQDIKGMPKVYEDADIRKLDQRYMDDPREIDARRKQQEYLDFVDSQKKSGNSFEILQKEFPNVKEVGEWEFGKIY
-700 LAEGKYNWSNV
+700 EGV
-711 LDSKNL
+711 
-717 INGEKNLNKGST
+717 KGS
-729 FWRDFAE
+729 DAE
-736 NWGSRIDGSAWG
+736 RLLIKQKWGEVRGA
-748 YNWASEWAIQGEFWS
+748 Y
-763 LAQSDGTSKRSIVSD
+763 
-778 NPTNFR
+778 
-784 DLTINLKNANPKWP
+784 
-798 FMDVHSIDEYAN
+798 N
-810 YKNFVSEDK
+810 YKNEPVDLIWGKYDSSKKTWLGLAKIVKKHPEALGKIQWYLDNLPETFRDK
-819 QAVISVKPD
+819 ETIVLWNEYSIAVIKLQYH
-828 GDIINFI
+828 G
-835 SNGKWAWKE
+835 
-844 LMFSAIENWGNKM
+844 ENK
-857 DNYWEWLVG
+857 
-866 YYERFWFEP
+866 
-875 VAKVKFNREYA
+875 
-886 PEGRDFEKFS
+886 
-896 EPYIYVM
+896 
-903 KHNWDA
+903 
-909 PWVVRSK
+909 
-916 YWSYPHKT
+916 
-924 MAELKNLPTMEYDEA
+924 
-939 LAYRDS
+939 
-945 LLESRKMPSENFWSS
+945 
-960 QTKGAILANR
+960 
-970 KGYEGAKQELDNFL
+970 
-984 DELAS
+984 
-989 THNGKAIKTSLKFL
+989 
-1003 NNDGSIREDGI
+1003 
-1014 KRILEKAS
+1014 KRIMTAYEK
-1022 KKKWGI
+1022 
-1028 NEVNDIVRGTVLVK
+1028 N
-1042 NTENLKSVVQDLV
+1042 
-1055 ERGISFD
+1055 
-1062 DKFTNPTILGY
+1062 
-1073 KDISFNY
+1073 
-1080 PTSKGI
+1080 
-1086 KAETQINIPEM
+1086 
-1097 IVAKEWEDAVK
+1097 
-1108 HGMLDQAT
+1108 
-1116 YDAII
+1116 
-1121 KKAWVKGGLG
+1121 
-1131 HKYYEQRRA
+1131 
-1140 LDEQLKN
+1140 
-1147 VPKSQQEGI
+1147 
-1156 ERQMRQIEIESQT
+1156 
-1169 YYAKFK
+1169 

>member
-1 MNQIKGI
+1 MNYQIKGV

-18 YVNGRAKSPEE
+18 YVNSKANSPEE

-42 EYEKQQKMRTERDA
+42 EYEKQQKTRTERDA

-113 FLAKNPTQAK
+113 FFAKNPTQAK

-138 GKRLWFIQNGQTVEQ
+138 GKRLWFIQNWQDINIEQ
-153 EIQTPWFWRQA
+153 EIQSPGFWRQA

-284 KMANFINKTEKGADF
+284 KMANFINKTEKGADL
-299 VIWLINKAGGQVDH
+299 VAWLLNKAWGKVDL
-313 LTQKAPILWKMLKNG
+313 LTQKAPILWKMLKSG
-328 VEGISDT
+328 FEGASDT
-335 VLFNAVNW
+335 VLFNAVNGEGTDASEMW
-343 ETTNLEEAWIG
+343 VG
-354 AGIGGALPVLWKALW
+354 AGIGAAFPVLWKALW

-628 GSTKFKTNVAN
+628 GSTKFKSNVAN

-655 IATNGVSKLSEK
+655 IATNGASKLSEK
-667 SIKTLEPVLEKVVQD
+667 SIKTLSPILEEMIGQ
-682 WDLDD
+682 WDGDIDNLIAEAKNTTLKTFWNFKDIDIYSKNEVFGRFVSPALKEKTVSWLSRYTQEKMGILDQALKRYGHKGVKAEDFWASYLLPEVLDD
-687 LISNIQRWKIGWN
+687 PKLYEKYPQLKDTQVIFADFHTSQKRWLQSGGSIFINSKLYEKDPRNLRSTIVHEIQHIKQDIKGMPKVYEDADIRKLDQRYMDDPREIDARRKQQEYLDFVDSQKESGNSFEILQKEFPNVKEVGEWEFGKIY
-700 LAEGKYNWSNV
+700 EGV
-711 LDSKNL
+711 
-717 INGEKNLNKGST
+717 KGS
-729 FWRDFAE
+729 DAE
-736 NWGSRIDGSAWG
+736 RLLIKQKWGEVRGA
-748 YNWASEWAIQGEFWS
+748 Y
-763 LAQSDGTSKRSIVSD
+763 
-778 NPTNFR
+778 
-784 DLTINLKNANPKWP
+784 
-798 FMDVHSIDEYAN
+798 N
-810 YKNFVSEDK
+810 YKNEPVDLIWGKYDSSKKTWLGLAKIVKKHPEALGKIQWYLDNLPETFRDK
-819 QAVISVKPD
+819 ETIVLWNEYSIAVIKLQYH
-828 GDIINFI
+828 G
-835 SNGKWAWKE
+835 
-844 LMFSAIENWGNKM
+844 ENK
-857 DNYWEWLVG
+857 
-866 YYERFWFEP
+866 
-875 VAKVKFNREYA
+875 
-886 PEGRDFEKFS
+886 
-896 EPYIYVM
+896 
-903 KHNWDA
+903 
-909 PWVVRSK
+909 
-916 YWSYPHKT
+916 
-924 MAELKNLPTMEYDEA
+924 
-939 LAYRDS
+939 
-945 LLESRKMPSENFWSS
+945 
-960 QTKGAILANR
+960 
-970 KGYEGAKQELDNFL
+970 
-984 DELAS
+984 
-989 THNGKAIKTSLKFL
+989 
-1003 NNDGSIREDGI
+1003 
-1014 KRILEKAS
+1014 KRIMTAYEK
-1022 KKKWGI
+1022 
-1028 NEVNDIVRGTVLVK
+1028 N
-1042 NTENLKSVVQDLV
+1042 
-1055 ERGISFD
+1055 
-1062 DKFTNPTILGY
+1062 
-1073 KDISFNY
+1073 
-1080 PTSKGI
+1080 
-1086 KAETQINIPEM
+1086 
-1097 IVAKEWEDAVK
+1097 
-1108 HGMLDQAT
+1108 
-1116 YDAII
+1116 
-1121 KKAWVKGGLG
+1121 
-1131 HKYYEQRRA
+1131 
-1140 LDEQLKN
+1140 
-1147 VPKSQQEGI
+1147 
-1156 ERQMRQIEIESQT
+1156 
-1169 YYAKFK
+1169 

>member
-1 MNQIKGI
+1 
-8 SPEMSNKILN
+8 MSNKILN
-18 YVNGRAKSPEE
+18 YVNSKANSPEE

-42 EYEKQQKMRTERDA
+42 EYEKQQKTRTERDA

-92 YARKSWGNVQGLDN
+92 YARKSWGNIQGLDN

-123 TVERYLNWELSNLDI
+123 TVEKYLNWELSNLDI

-245 LADIAQTAVPWGI
+245 LADIAQTAIPWGI

-284 KMANFINKTEKGADF
+284 KMANFINKTEKGADL
-299 VIWLINKAGGQVDH
+299 VAWLLNKAWGKVDL
-313 LTQKAPILWKMLKNG
+313 LTQKAPILWKMLKSG
-328 VEGISDT
+328 FEGASDT
-335 VLFNAVNW
+335 VLFNAVNGEGTDTSEMW
-343 ETTNLEEAWIG
+343 VG
-354 AGIGGALPVLWKALW
+354 AGIGAAFPVLWKALW
-369 WVGNKAKNLI
+369 WIGNKAKNLI

-445 KSKSLV
+445 KSRNLV
-451 DELLS
+451 DELLW
-456 LSNSTHKVSEV
+456 LSNSTHRVNEV
-467 NEALEMLAKDY
+467 NQALEMLSKDY
-478 STTPGLTNKAD
+478 LEYPWLKEKASEIVGLMK
-489 EILGMIK
+489 E
-496 SEYSLSEM
+496 EYTLSEM
-504 NKVKRYLDDAYNM
+504 NKVKRHLDDAYNM

-598 GGLGGGVNPNDSL
+598 GGIWGGATPNDSL

-616 NMAKWAIIGGIL
+616 NIAKWAIIGGII
-628 GSTKFKTNVAN
+628 GNTKFKSNVAN

-655 IATNGVSKLSEK
+655 IATNGGSKLSEK
-667 SIKTLEPVLEKVVQD
+667 SIKTLSPILEEMIGQ
-682 WDLDD
+682 WDGDIDNLIAEAKNTTLKTFWNFNDIDIYSKNEAFGRFVAPSLKEKTASWLSRHTQEKMGILDQALKRYGHKGVKAEDFWASYLLPEVLDD
-687 LISNIQRWKIGWN
+687 PKLYEKYPQLKDTQVIFADFHTSQKRWLQSGGSIFINSKLYEKDPRNLRSTIVHEIQHIKQDIKGMPKVYEDADIRKLDQRYMDDPREIDARRKQQEYLDFVDSQKKSGNSFEILQKEFPNVKEVGEWEFGKIY
-700 LAEGKYNWSNV
+700 EGV
-711 LDSKNL
+711 
-717 INGEKNLNKGST
+717 KGS
-729 FWRDFAE
+729 DAE
-736 NWGSRIDGSAWG
+736 RLLIKQKWGEVRGA
-748 YNWASEWAIQGEFWS
+748 Y
-763 LAQSDGTSKRSIVSD
+763 
-778 NPTNFR
+778 
-784 DLTINLKNANPKWP
+784 
-798 FMDVHSIDEYAN
+798 N
-810 YKNFVSEDK
+810 YKNEPVDLIWGKYDSSKKTWLGLAKIVKKHPEALGKIQWYLDNLPETFRDK
-819 QAVISVKPD
+819 ETIVLWNEYSIAVIKLQYH
-828 GDIINFI
+828 G
-835 SNGKWAWKE
+835 
-844 LMFSAIENWGNKM
+844 ENK
-857 DNYWEWLVG
+857 
-866 YYERFWFEP
+866 
-875 VAKVKFNREYA
+875 
-886 PEGRDFEKFS
+886 
-896 EPYIYVM
+896 
-903 KHNWDA
+903 
-909 PWVVRSK
+909 
-916 YWSYPHKT
+916 
-924 MAELKNLPTMEYDEA
+924 
-939 LAYRDS
+939 
-945 LLESRKMPSENFWSS
+945 
-960 QTKGAILANR
+960 
-970 KGYEGAKQELDNFL
+970 
-984 DELAS
+984 
-989 THNGKAIKTSLKFL
+989 
-1003 NNDGSIREDGI
+1003 
-1014 KRILEKAS
+1014 KRIMTAYEK
-1022 KKKWGI
+1022 
-1028 NEVNDIVRGTVLVK
+1028 N
-1042 NTENLKSVVQDLV
+1042 
-1055 ERGISFD
+1055 
-1062 DKFTNPTILGY
+1062 
-1073 KDISFNY
+1073 
-1080 PTSKGI
+1080 
-1086 KAETQINIPEM
+1086 
-1097 IVAKEWEDAVK
+1097 
-1108 HGMLDQAT
+1108 
-1116 YDAII
+1116 
-1121 KKAWVKGGLG
+1121 
-1131 HKYYEQRRA
+1131 
-1140 LDEQLKN
+1140 
-1147 VPKSQQEGI
+1147 
-1156 ERQMRQIEIESQT
+1156 
-1169 YYAKFK
+1169 

>member
-1 MNQIKGI
+1 MNYQIKGV

-18 YVNGRAKSPEE
+18 YVNSKANSPEE

-42 EYEKQQKMRTERDA
+42 EYEKQQKTRTERDA

-113 FLAKNPTQAK
+113 FFAKNPTQAK

-138 GKRLWFIQNGQTVEQ
+138 GKRLWFIQNWQDINIEQ
-153 EIQTPWFWRQA
+153 EIQSPGFWRQA

-284 KMANFINKTEKGADF
+284 KMANFINKTEKGADL
-299 VIWLINKAGGQVDH
+299 VAWLLNKAWGKVDL
-313 LTQKAPILWKMLKNG
+313 LTQKAPILWKMLKSG
-328 VEGISDT
+328 FEGASDT
-335 VLFNAVNW
+335 VLFNAVNGEGTDASEMW
-343 ETTNLEEAWIG
+343 VG
-354 AGIGGALPVLWKALW
+354 AGIGAAFPVLWKALW

-628 GSTKFKTNVAN
+628 GSTKFKSNVAN

-655 IATNGVSKLSEK
+655 IATNGAGKLSEK
-667 SIKTLEPVLEKVVQD
+667 SIKTLSPILEEMIGQ
-682 WDLDD
+682 WDGDIDNLIAEAKNTTLKTFWNFKDIDIYSKNEVFGRFVSPALKEKTVSWLSRYTQEKMGILDQALKRYGHKGVKAEDFWASYLLPEVLDD
-687 LISNIQRWKIGWN
+687 PKLYEKYPQLKDTQVIFADFHTSQKRWLQSGGSIFINSKLYEKDPRNLRSTIVHEIQHIKQDIKGMPKVYEDADIRKLDQRYMDDPREIDARRKQQEYLDFVDSQKESGNSFEILQKEFPNVKEVGEWEFGKIY
-700 LAEGKYNWSNV
+700 EGV
-711 LDSKNL
+711 
-717 INGEKNLNKGST
+717 KGS
-729 FWRDFAE
+729 DAE
-736 NWGSRIDGSAWG
+736 RLLIKQKWGEVRGA
-748 YNWASEWAIQGEFWS
+748 Y
-763 LAQSDGTSKRSIVSD
+763 
-778 NPTNFR
+778 
-784 DLTINLKNANPKWP
+784 
-798 FMDVHSIDEYAN
+798 N
-810 YKNFVSEDK
+810 YKNEPVDLIWGKYDSSKKTWLGLAKIVKKHPEALGKIQWYLDNLPETFRDK
-819 QAVISVKPD
+819 ETIVLWNEYSIAVIKLQYH
-828 GDIINFI
+828 G
-835 SNGKWAWKE
+835 
-844 LMFSAIENWGNKM
+844 ENK
-857 DNYWEWLVG
+857 
-866 YYERFWFEP
+866 
-875 VAKVKFNREYA
+875 
-886 PEGRDFEKFS
+886 
-896 EPYIYVM
+896 
-903 KHNWDA
+903 
-909 PWVVRSK
+909 
-916 YWSYPHKT
+916 
-924 MAELKNLPTMEYDEA
+924 
-939 LAYRDS
+939 
-945 LLESRKMPSENFWSS
+945 
-960 QTKGAILANR
+960 
-970 KGYEGAKQELDNFL
+970 
-984 DELAS
+984 
-989 THNGKAIKTSLKFL
+989 
-1003 NNDGSIREDGI
+1003 
-1014 KRILEKAS
+1014 KRIMTAYEK
-1022 KKKWGI
+1022 
-1028 NEVNDIVRGTVLVK
+1028 N
-1042 NTENLKSVVQDLV
+1042 
-1055 ERGISFD
+1055 
-1062 DKFTNPTILGY
+1062 
-1073 KDISFNY
+1073 
-1080 PTSKGI
+1080 
-1086 KAETQINIPEM
+1086 
-1097 IVAKEWEDAVK
+1097 
-1108 HGMLDQAT
+1108 
-1116 YDAII
+1116 
-1121 KKAWVKGGLG
+1121 
-1131 HKYYEQRRA
+1131 
-1140 LDEQLKN
+1140 
-1147 VPKSQQEGI
+1147 
-1156 ERQMRQIEIESQT
+1156 
-1169 YYAKFK
+1169 

>member
-42 EYEKQQKMRTERDA
+42 EYEKQQKTRTERDA

-113 FLAKNPTQAK
+113 FFAKNPTQAK

-138 GKRLWFIQNGQTVEQ
+138 GKRLWFIQNWQDINIEQ
-153 EIQTPWFWRQA
+153 EIQSPGFWRQA

-284 KMANFINKTEKGADF
+284 KMANFINKTEKGADL
-299 VIWLINKAGGQVDH
+299 VAWLLNKAWGKVDL
-313 LTQKAPILWKMLKNG
+313 LTQKAPILWKMLKSG
-328 VEGISDT
+328 FEGASDT
-335 VLFNAVNW
+335 VLFNAVNGEGTDASEMW
-343 ETTNLEEAWIG
+343 VG
-354 AGIGGALPVLWKALW
+354 AGIGAAFPVLWKALW

-559 NNETQIARGLAD
+559 
-571 GIGRKDKAD
+571 KAD

-628 GSTKFKTNVAN
+628 GSTKFKSNVAN

-655 IATNGVSKLSEK
+655 IATNGASKLSEK
-667 SIKTLEPVLEKVVQD
+667 SIKTLSPILEEMIGQ
-682 WDLDD
+682 WDGDIDNLIAEAKNTTLKTFWNFKDIDIYSKNEVFGRFVSPALKEKTVSWLSRYTQEKMGILDQALKRYGHKGVKAEDFWASYLLPEVLDD
-687 LISNIQRWKIGWN
+687 PKLYEKYPQLKDTQVIFADFHTSQKRWLQSGGSIFINSKLYEKDPRNLRSTIVHEIQHIKQDIKGMPKVYEDADIRKLDQRYMDDPREIDARRKQQEYLDFVDSQKESGNSFEILQKEFPNVKEVGEWEFGKIY
-700 LAEGKYNWSNV
+700 EGV
-711 LDSKNL
+711 
-717 INGEKNLNKGST
+717 KGS
-729 FWRDFAE
+729 DAE
-736 NWGSRIDGSAWG
+736 RLLIKQKWGEVRGA
-748 YNWASEWAIQGEFWS
+748 Y
-763 LAQSDGTSKRSIVSD
+763 
-778 NPTNFR
+778 
-784 DLTINLKNANPKWP
+784 
-798 FMDVHSIDEYAN
+798 N
-810 YKNFVSEDK
+810 YKNEPVDLIWGKYDSSKKTWLGLAKIVKKHPEALGKIQWYLDNLPETFRDK
-819 QAVISVKPD
+819 EIIVLWNEYSIAVIKLQYH
-828 GDIINFI
+828 G
-835 SNGKWAWKE
+835 
-844 LMFSAIENWGNKM
+844 ENK
-857 DNYWEWLVG
+857 
-866 YYERFWFEP
+866 
-875 VAKVKFNREYA
+875 
-886 PEGRDFEKFS
+886 
-896 EPYIYVM
+896 
-903 KHNWDA
+903 
-909 PWVVRSK
+909 
-916 YWSYPHKT
+916 
-924 MAELKNLPTMEYDEA
+924 
-939 LAYRDS
+939 
-945 LLESRKMPSENFWSS
+945 
-960 QTKGAILANR
+960 
-970 KGYEGAKQELDNFL
+970 
-984 DELAS
+984 
-989 THNGKAIKTSLKFL
+989 
-1003 NNDGSIREDGI
+1003 
-1014 KRILEKAS
+1014 KRIMTAYEK
-1022 KKKWGI
+1022 
-1028 NEVNDIVRGTVLVK
+1028 N
-1042 NTENLKSVVQDLV
+1042 
-1055 ERGISFD
+1055 
-1062 DKFTNPTILGY
+1062 
-1073 KDISFNY
+1073 
-1080 PTSKGI
+1080 
-1086 KAETQINIPEM
+1086 
-1097 IVAKEWEDAVK
+1097 
-1108 HGMLDQAT
+1108 
-1116 YDAII
+1116 
-1121 KKAWVKGGLG
+1121 
-1131 HKYYEQRRA
+1131 
-1140 LDEQLKN
+1140 
-1147 VPKSQQEGI
+1147 
-1156 ERQMRQIEIESQT
+1156 
-1169 YYAKFK
+1169 

>member
-1 MNQIKGI
+1 MNYQIKGV

-18 YVNGRAKSPEE
+18 YVNSKANSPEE

-42 EYEKQQKMRTERDA
+42 EYEKQQKTRTERDA

-92 YARKSWGNVQGLDN
+92 YARNSGGNVKGLDN

-138 GKRLWFIQNGQTVEQ
+138 GKRLWFIQNWQDINIEQ
-153 EIQTPWFWRQA
+153 EIQSPGFWRKV
-164 GQIGKDVVGGVLDS
+164 GQVGKDVVGGVLDS

-207 VDALNQSWKDSLD
+207 VDAFNQSWKDSLD

-245 LADIAQTAVPWGI
+245 LADIAQVATPWG
-258 VRTWAKGVQIA
+258 RTRVGGKGIQLA
-269 NTTTKVGASLTKIFP
+269 NTSTKIGTTLTKLFP
-284 KMANFINKTEKGADF
+284 KMANAINKTEKGADF

-343 ETTNLEEAWIG
+343 ETTNLEEAGIG

-467 NEALEMLAKDY
+467 NEALEMLSKDY
-478 STTPGLTNKAD
+478 LEYPWLKEKASEIVGLMK
-489 EILGMIK
+489 E
-496 SEYSLSEM
+496 EYTLSEM
-504 NKVKRYLDDAYNM
+504 NKVKRHLDDAYNM

-628 GSTKFKTNVAN
+628 GSTKFKSNVAN

-648 KKEITQR
+648 KKEIAQR

-667 SIKTLEPVLEKVVQD
+667 SIKTLSPILEEM
-682 WDLDD
+682 
-687 LISNIQRWKIGWN
+687 IGQW
-700 LAEGKYNWSNV
+700 
-711 LDSKNL
+711 
-717 INGEKNLNKGST
+717 
-729 FWRDFAE
+729 
-736 NWGSRIDGSAWG
+736 
-748 YNWASEWAIQGEFWS
+748 
-763 LAQSDGTSKRSIVSD
+763 
-778 NPTNFR
+778 
-784 DLTINLKNANPKWP
+784 
-798 FMDVHSIDEYAN
+798 
-810 YKNFVSEDK
+810 
-819 QAVISVKPD
+819 D
-828 GDIINFI
+828 GDIDNLIAEAKNTTLKTFWNFKDI
-835 SNGKWAWKE
+835 DIYSKNEAFG
-844 LMFSAIENWGNKM
+844 
-857 DNYWEWLVG
+857 
-866 YYERFWFEP
+866 RFVSP
-875 VAKVKFNREYA
+875 
-886 PEGRDFEKFS
+886 
-896 EPYIYVM
+896 
-903 KHNWDA
+903 
-909 PWVVRSK
+909 
-916 YWSYPHKT
+916 
-924 MAELKNLPTMEYDEA
+924 
-939 LAYRDS
+939 
-945 LLESRKMPSENFWSS
+945 
-960 QTKGAILANR
+960 
-970 KGYEGAKQELDNFL
+970 
-984 DELAS
+984 
-989 THNGKAIKTSLKFL
+989 SLKEKTANWL
-1003 NNDGSIREDGI
+1003 SRHTQEKMGI
-1014 KRILEKAS
+1014 
-1022 KKKWGI
+1022 
-1028 NEVNDIVRGTVLVK
+1028 
-1042 NTENLKSVVQDLV
+1042 
-1055 ERGISFD
+1055 
-1062 DKFTNPTILGY
+1062 
-1073 KDISFNY
+1073 
-1080 PTSKGI
+1080 
-1086 KAETQINIPEM
+1086 
-1097 IVAKEWEDAVK
+1097 
-1108 HGMLDQAT
+1108 LDQALKRYGHKGVKAEDFWASYLLPEVLDDPKLYEKYPQLKDTQIIFADFHTSQKRWLQSGGSIFINSKLYEKDPTNLRSTIVHEIQHIKQDIKGMPKVYEDADIRKLDQRYMDDPREIDARRKQQEYLDFVDSQNITTKTISEKDWDYLQDGLKRKT
-1116 YDAII
+1116 YKSIKIKEIDPRLQKILQQDWITEIPRGHLISSNGIKHIFKWHWENAPWLRHNEIPVREKDIKLIPTII
-1121 KKAWVKGGLG
+1121 KEADNISMSPKVNNRGQKVIIYEKKIWND
-1131 HKYYEQRRA
+1131 YYYLEA
-1140 LDEQLKN
+1140 INNKWFLET
-1147 VPKSQQEGI
+1147 
-1156 ERQMRQIEIESQT
+1156 QT
-1169 YYAKFK
+1169 MYINQ

>member
-1 MNQIKGI
+1 MNYQIKGV

-18 YVNGRAKSPEE
+18 YVNSKANSPEE

-42 EYEKQQKMRTERDA
+42 EYEKQQKTRTERDA

-92 YARKSWGNVQGLDN
+92 YARKSWGNIQGLDN

-123 TVERYLNWELSNLDI
+123 TVEKYLNWELSNLDI

-245 LADIAQTAVPWGI
+245 LADIAQTAIPWGI

-284 KMANFINKTEKGADF
+284 KMANFINKTEKGADL
-299 VIWLINKAGGQVDH
+299 VAWLLNKAWGKVDL
-313 LTQKAPILWKMLKNG
+313 LTQKAPILWKMLKSG
-328 VEGISDT
+328 FEGASDT
-335 VLFNAVNW
+335 VLFNAVNGEGTDTSEMW
-343 ETTNLEEAWIG
+343 VG
-354 AGIGGALPVLWKALW
+354 AGIGAAFPVLWKALW
-369 WVGNKAKNLI
+369 WIGNKAKNLI

-445 KSKSLV
+445 KSRNLV
-451 DELLS
+451 DELLW
-456 LSNSTHKVSEV
+456 LSNSTHRVNEV
-467 NEALEMLAKDY
+467 NQALEMLSKDY
-478 STTPGLTNKAD
+478 LEYPWLKEKASEIVGLMK
-489 EILGMIK
+489 E
-496 SEYSLSEM
+496 EYTLSEM
-504 NKVKRYLDDAYNM
+504 NKVKRHLDDAYNM

-598 GGLGGGVNPNDSL
+598 GGIWGGATPNDSL

-616 NMAKWAIIGGIL
+616 NIAKWAIIGGII
-628 GSTKFKTNVAN
+628 GNTKFKSNVAN

-655 IATNGVSKLSEK
+655 IATNGGSKLSEK
-667 SIKTLEPVLEKVVQD
+667 SIKTLSPILEEMIGQ
-682 WDLDD
+682 WDGDIDNLIAESKNTTLKTFWNFNDIDIYSKNEAFGRFVAPSLKEKTASWLSRHTQEKMGILDQALKRYGHKGVKAEDFWASYLLPEVLDD
-687 LISNIQRWKIGWN
+687 PKLYEKYPQLKDTQVIFADFHTSQKRWLQSGGSIFINSKLYEKDPRNLRSTIVHEIQHIKQDIKGMPKVYEDADIRKLDQRYMDDPREIDARRKQQEYLDFVDSQKKSGNSFEILQKEFPNVKEVGEWEFGKIY
-700 LAEGKYNWSNV
+700 EGV
-711 LDSKNL
+711 
-717 INGEKNLNKGST
+717 KGS
-729 FWRDFAE
+729 DAE
-736 NWGSRIDGSAWG
+736 RLLIKQKWGEVRGA
-748 YNWASEWAIQGEFWS
+748 Y
-763 LAQSDGTSKRSIVSD
+763 
-778 NPTNFR
+778 
-784 DLTINLKNANPKWP
+784 
-798 FMDVHSIDEYAN
+798 N
-810 YKNFVSEDK
+810 YKNEPVDLIWGKYDSSKKTWLGLAKIVKKHPEALGKIQWYLDNLPETFRDK
-819 QAVISVKPD
+819 ETIVLWNEYSIAVIKLQYH
-828 GDIINFI
+828 G
-835 SNGKWAWKE
+835 
-844 LMFSAIENWGNKM
+844 ENK
-857 DNYWEWLVG
+857 
-866 YYERFWFEP
+866 
-875 VAKVKFNREYA
+875 
-886 PEGRDFEKFS
+886 
-896 EPYIYVM
+896 
-903 KHNWDA
+903 
-909 PWVVRSK
+909 
-916 YWSYPHKT
+916 
-924 MAELKNLPTMEYDEA
+924 
-939 LAYRDS
+939 
-945 LLESRKMPSENFWSS
+945 
-960 QTKGAILANR
+960 
-970 KGYEGAKQELDNFL
+970 
-984 DELAS
+984 
-989 THNGKAIKTSLKFL
+989 
-1003 NNDGSIREDGI
+1003 
-1014 KRILEKAS
+1014 KRIMTAYEK
-1022 KKKWGI
+1022 
-1028 NEVNDIVRGTVLVK
+1028 N
-1042 NTENLKSVVQDLV
+1042 
-1055 ERGISFD
+1055 
-1062 DKFTNPTILGY
+1062 
-1073 KDISFNY
+1073 
-1080 PTSKGI
+1080 
-1086 KAETQINIPEM
+1086 
-1097 IVAKEWEDAVK
+1097 
-1108 HGMLDQAT
+1108 
-1116 YDAII
+1116 
-1121 KKAWVKGGLG
+1121 
-1131 HKYYEQRRA
+1131 
-1140 LDEQLKN
+1140 
-1147 VPKSQQEGI
+1147 
-1156 ERQMRQIEIESQT
+1156 
-1169 YYAKFK
+1169 

>member
-1 MNQIKGI
+1 MNYQIKGV

-18 YVNGRAKSPEE
+18 YVNSKANSPEE

-42 EYEKQQKMRTERDA
+42 EYEKQQKTRTERDA

-138 GKRLWFIQNGQTVEQ
+138 GKRLWFIQNWQDINIEQ
-153 EIQTPWFWRQA
+153 EIQSPGFWRKV
-164 GQIGKDVVGGVLDS
+164 GQVGKDVVGGVLDS

-220 GKNNLGLGSDLG
+220 GKNNLGLWSDIG

-238 TYNTTNT
+238 TYNTMNT

-258 VRTWAKGVQIA
+258 VRTWAKGAQIA

-313 LTQKAPILWKMLKNG
+313 LTQKAPILWKMLKSG
-328 VEGISDT
+328 FEGASDT
-335 VLFNAVNW
+335 ILFNAVNGEGTDVSEIW
-343 ETTNLEEAWIG
+343 VG
-354 AGIGGALPVLWKALW
+354 AGIGGAFPVLWKALW

-489 EILGMIK
+489 EILRMIK

-504 NKVKRYLDDAYNM
+504 NKVKRSLDDAYNM

-628 GSTKFKTNVAN
+628 GSTKFKSNVAN

-655 IATNGVSKLSEK
+655 IATNGGSKLSEK
-667 SIKTLEPVLEKVVQD
+667 SIKTLSPILEEMIGQ
-682 WDLDD
+682 WDGDIDNLIAEAKNTTLKTFWNFNDIDIYSKNEAFGRFVAPSLKEKTASWLSRHTQEKMGILDQALKRYGHKGVKAEDFWASYLLPEVLDD
-687 LISNIQRWKIGWN
+687 PKLYEKYPQLKDTQVIFADFHTSQKRWLQSGGSIFINSKLYEKDPRNLRSTIVHEIQHIKQDIKGMPKVYEDADIRKLDQRYMDDPREIDARRKQQEYLDFVDSQKKSGNSFEILQKEFPNVKEVGEWEFGKIY
-700 LAEGKYNWSNV
+700 EGV
-711 LDSKNL
+711 
-717 INGEKNLNKGST
+717 KGS
-729 FWRDFAE
+729 DAE
-736 NWGSRIDGSAWG
+736 RLLIKQKWGEVRGA
-748 YNWASEWAIQGEFWS
+748 Y
-763 LAQSDGTSKRSIVSD
+763 
-778 NPTNFR
+778 
-784 DLTINLKNANPKWP
+784 
-798 FMDVHSIDEYAN
+798 N
-810 YKNFVSEDK
+810 YKNEPVDLIWGKYDSSKKTWLGLAKIVKKHPEALGKIQWYLDNLPETFRDK
-819 QAVISVKPD
+819 ETIVLWNEYSIAVIKLQYH
-828 GDIINFI
+828 G
-835 SNGKWAWKE
+835 
-844 LMFSAIENWGNKM
+844 ENK
-857 DNYWEWLVG
+857 
-866 YYERFWFEP
+866 
-875 VAKVKFNREYA
+875 
-886 PEGRDFEKFS
+886 
-896 EPYIYVM
+896 
-903 KHNWDA
+903 
-909 PWVVRSK
+909 
-916 YWSYPHKT
+916 
-924 MAELKNLPTMEYDEA
+924 
-939 LAYRDS
+939 
-945 LLESRKMPSENFWSS
+945 
-960 QTKGAILANR
+960 
-970 KGYEGAKQELDNFL
+970 
-984 DELAS
+984 
-989 THNGKAIKTSLKFL
+989 
-1003 NNDGSIREDGI
+1003 
-1014 KRILEKAS
+1014 KRIMTAYEK
-1022 KKKWGI
+1022 
-1028 NEVNDIVRGTVLVK
+1028 N
-1042 NTENLKSVVQDLV
+1042 
-1055 ERGISFD
+1055 
-1062 DKFTNPTILGY
+1062 
-1073 KDISFNY
+1073 
-1080 PTSKGI
+1080 
-1086 KAETQINIPEM
+1086 
-1097 IVAKEWEDAVK
+1097 
-1108 HGMLDQAT
+1108 
-1116 YDAII
+1116 
-1121 KKAWVKGGLG
+1121 
-1131 HKYYEQRRA
+1131 
-1140 LDEQLKN
+1140 
-1147 VPKSQQEGI
+1147 
-1156 ERQMRQIEIESQT
+1156 
-1169 YYAKFK
+1169 